1 MKKRMVSLIVALCM
15 MISLFPVSVFAD
27 EGVALCAVDNTALR
41 ISSNGK
47 PDVSSITPDP
57 NNSDV
62 YSVPGN
68 WTYNK
73 KTDTLQLLRTGYNF
87 DFKQGGLLNQN
98 APEITSKIVVSSGV
112 YLSNGVFTNAI
123 SNSGTISNSVF
134 PDTASVSGTGSFV
147 NCLFACEPASVQN
160 VYVLQTEPAAAH
172 ISASLNGILYML
184 STPDSKLYF
193 TGSPSIGLDGSFLA
207 VVITDPNGYSWRQD
221 FNKGLIIPKEPDSTL
236 SFKNGIP
243 DTANAKYKLDSGT
256 PVYFGNGWSYDP
268 LKSTGGT
275 LTLTDAKNYDLGDS
289 SIYSD
294 GVEQIDCTVSVSS
307 FAVVTSGTLS
317 YVYNYGTIS
326 GGTISSLENHGTIT
340 GGTFLSYTNHS
351 DSITGGVFNGNFNLP
366 SYAYSISMKSGSGT
380 ITAVN
385 DINSARWDPYVVV
398 TPSSSEQK
406 VTLTADVDITTL
418 NYEDIIGSVY
428 DSSYPPDGDHKTVTF
443 TMPAED
449 VTLNLIKPTVTVRN
463 NIDSTEQA
471 PVAAKPGEEVQITA
485 ESKRGYTFLNWES
498 NDIPLS
504 DKTQNPLTISSMP
517 DHDITLIANY
527 EYSKL
532 VISDKGVPTLPSGKD
547 WWYDE
552 DNNTLHLEPTT
563 RTEYDFSREPLN
575 PVGYDIKCKI
585 VGNENTILVGGTFD
599 NAVENNGEITGGTY
613 NDSVKNNGTIS
624 GGTYNDSV
632 ENNGT
637 IKDGTFNRPVEN
649 TENGVIEGG
658 TFNDTVK
665 NDGVINDGTFNG
677 EVDNSEKGTINDG
690 TFKDTV
696 KNDGTIND
704 GTFND
709 KVDNTESGTIN
720 GGTFKDTVDND
731 GKITDGTFDGGVNN
745 GENGDISGGTFN
757 GNVDNKGDVTGGD
770 FNGSVDNHPGST
782 FEPDSDV
789 NKTYTVT
796 IEGGTINGKTTVK
809 AKKGTEL
816 TAVLDTNAIPD
827 GMAFDMWSLSS
838 NALTGDPSV
847 DLKAGNMTFL
857 MPAEDVTIRAQYI
870 SSAIAEDSPGLS
882 PLGTAV
888 LITAGTAVT
897 GVALWQGYKIG
908 VELYM
913 ERELPLGTPI
923 PTNRRELVL
932 LLWNTAGKP
941 EPASAELFSDI
952 DAQDLELQKA
962 SHWAQ
967 EHQLLGVSNEYNL
980 TLFEPESAV
989 NETDVLLGWLRTKKL
1004 LRNVETS

>member
-27 EGVALCAVDNTALR
+27 EGVEMCAVDNTALR

-134 PDTASVSGTGSFV
+134 PDTSSVSGTGSFV

-172 ISASLNGILYML
+172 ISASLNGIPYWL

-193 TGSPSIGLDGSFLA
+193 TGSPSIGLNGSFSA

-221 FNKGLIIPKEPDSTL
+221 FNGELIIPKEPNSTL

-289 SIYSD
+289 SFYSD

-317 YVYNYGTIS
+317 YVCNYGTLS

-340 GGTFLSYTNHS
+340 GGTFLSYTNPS
-351 DSITGGVFNGNFNLP
+351 GSITGGVFNGNSNLP

-385 DINSARWDPYVVV
+385 DINSASWTPYVVV
-398 TPSSSEQK
+398 TSDSVEQT

-418 NYEDIIGSVY
+418 NYEDVGTIY
-428 DSSYPPDGDHKTVTF
+428 NSSYPNGDHKTVTF

-449 VTLNLIKPTVTVRN
+449 VTLNLVKPTVTVRN

-471 PVAAKPGEEVQITA
+471 PVAAKPGEEVQIMA
-485 ESKRGYTFLNWES
+485 ESKRGYTFLYWES
-498 NDIPLS
+498 DDITLS
-504 DKTQNPLTISSMP
+504 DKTQNPLTIASMP
-517 DHDITLIANY
+517 DHDITLTANY
-527 EYSKL
+527 EYSQL
-532 VISDKGVPTLPSGKD
+532 VIGADGVPTLPSSKD

-563 RTEYDFSREPLN
+563 RTEYDFSHEPLN
-575 PVGYDIKCKI
+575 PGGYDIKCKI

-599 NAVENNGEITGGTY
+599 NTVENNGEITGGTY

-637 IKDGTFNRPVEN
+637 IKDGTFNGPVEN
-649 TENGVIEGG
+649 TENGVIGGG

-677 EVDNSEKGTINDG
+677 
-690 TFKDTV
+690 
-696 KNDGTIND
+696 
-704 GTFND
+704 

-720 GGTFKDTVDND
+720 GGMFKDTVDND

-770 FNGSVDNHPGST
+770 FNGNVENHPGST

-789 NKTYTVT
+789 SKTYTVT

-816 TAVLDTNAIPD
+816 TAVLNTNDIPD

-847 DLKAGNMTFL
+847 DLKAASMTFR

-897 GVALWQGYKIG
+897 GVALWQGYKVG

-967 EHQLLGVSNEYNL
+967 EHQLLGVANEYNL
-980 TLFEPESAV
+980 TLFEPESSV
-989 NETDVLLGWLRTKKL
+989 NETDVLLGWLRTKKF

>member
-27 EGVALCAVDNTALR
+27 EGVALCAGQPELTLD
-41 ISSNGK
+41 SSGRPNG
-47 PDVSSITPDP
+47 SSG
-57 NNSDV
+57 
-62 YSVPGN
+62 YG
-68 WTYNK
+68 WTYS
-73 KTDTLQLLRTGYNF
+73 
-87 DFKQGGLLNQN
+87 GG
-98 APEITSKIVVSSGV
+98 V
-112 YLSNGVFTNAI
+112 
-123 SNSGTISNSVF
+123 
-134 PDTASVSGTGSFV
+134 
-147 NCLFACEPASVQN
+147 
-160 VYVLQTEPAAAH
+160 
-172 ISASLNGILYML
+172 
-184 STPDSKLYF
+184 
-193 TGSPSIGLDGSFLA
+193 
-207 VVITDPNGYSWRQD
+207 
-221 FNKGLIIPKEPDSTL
+221 
-236 SFKNGIP
+236 
-243 DTANAKYKLDSGT
+243 
-256 PVYFGNGWSYDP
+256 
-268 LKSTGGT
+268 
-275 LTLTDAKNYDLGDS
+275 LTLTDGRYNFYSSSTNPSSRPIPADVQIHVTGSAILEDGRFLGP
-289 SIYSD
+289 
-294 GVEQIDCTVSVSS
+294 
-307 FAVVTSGTLS
+307 VT
-317 YVYNYGTIS
+317 
-326 GGTISSLENHGTIT
+326 NHGTVAGGVFENTFTNYSNVSNASFSGAVSNQSGSIKNCVFSSTGTIASNRGTVQNCLFSSNPQNSGLSVLTLQSENGNSMDATPNGCSLIISGRELYFVGSPEIIFVFTAPASVKITEAGGTFWTQTVENGKLTPKAPSLDLVINNDPASKDEGRPITTGAKQRVENGVTTYIGNGWEYDGKTLSLTPDAPTSYDFSKAPLNPANSTIMCYVQVGSNAVLT
-340 GGTFLSYTNHS
+340 GGTFAVTVQN
-351 DSITGGVFNGNFNLP
+351 DGMIRGGIFNGNPGLSADIYHIDLNG
-366 SYAYSISMKSGSGT
+366 SGS
-380 ITAVN
+380 ITSVN
-385 DINSARWDPYVVV
+385 DSDQISWTPYVVV
-398 TPSSSEQK
+398 TSDSAEQT

-418 NYEDIIGSVY
+418 NYEDIGSVY
-428 DSSYPPDGDHKTVTF
+428 YSSYPDGDHKTVTF

-449 VTLNLIKPTVTVRN
+449 VTLNLIKPIVTVLN

-485 ESKRGYTFLNWES
+485 ESKRGYTFLYWES
-498 NDIPLS
+498 DDITLS
-504 DKTQNPLTISSMP
+504 DKTQNPLTIASMP

-527 EYSKL
+527 ECSKL
-532 VISDKGVPTLPSGKD
+532 VIGADGVPTLPSGKD
-547 WWYDE
+547 WWYDK

-563 RTEYDFSREPLN
+563 LTEYDFSREPLN

-599 NAVENNGEITGGTY
+599 NTVENNGEITGGTY

-665 NDGVINDGTFNG
+665 NDGLIKDGTFNG
-677 EVDNSEKGTINDG
+677 
-690 TFKDTV
+690 
-696 KNDGTIND
+696 
-704 GTFND
+704 
-709 KVDNTESGTIN
+709 KVENTENGTIN

-952 DAQDLELQKA
+952 DAQDLDLQKA

-967 EHQLLGVSNEYNL
+967 EHQLLGVANGYNL

-989 NETDVLLGWLRTKKL
+989 NETDVLLSWLRTKKL

>member
-27 EGVALCAVDNTALR
+27 EGVALCAGQPELTLD
-41 ISSNGK
+41 SSGRPNG
-47 PDVSSITPDP
+47 SSG
-57 NNSDV
+57 
-62 YSVPGN
+62 YG
-68 WTYNK
+68 WTYS
-73 KTDTLQLLRTGYNF
+73 
-87 DFKQGGLLNQN
+87 GG
-98 APEITSKIVVSSGV
+98 V
-112 YLSNGVFTNAI
+112 
-123 SNSGTISNSVF
+123 
-134 PDTASVSGTGSFV
+134 
-147 NCLFACEPASVQN
+147 
-160 VYVLQTEPAAAH
+160 
-172 ISASLNGILYML
+172 
-184 STPDSKLYF
+184 
-193 TGSPSIGLDGSFLA
+193 
-207 VVITDPNGYSWRQD
+207 
-221 FNKGLIIPKEPDSTL
+221 
-236 SFKNGIP
+236 
-243 DTANAKYKLDSGT
+243 
-256 PVYFGNGWSYDP
+256 
-268 LKSTGGT
+268 
-275 LTLTDAKNYDLGDS
+275 LTLTDGRYNFYSSSTNPSSRPIPADVQIHVTGSAILEDGRFLGP
-289 SIYSD
+289 
-294 GVEQIDCTVSVSS
+294 
-307 FAVVTSGTLS
+307 VT
-317 YVYNYGTIS
+317 
-326 GGTISSLENHGTIT
+326 NHGTVAGGWFENTFTNHGTVTGGYFENTFTNYSNVSNASFSGAVSNQSGSIKNCVFSSTGTIASNRGTVQNCLFSSNPQNSGLSVLTLQSENGNSMDATLNGCSLLISDRELYFVGSPEIIFVYTTPASVKITEADGTFWTQTVENGKLTPKAPSLDLVINNDPASKDEGRPITTGAKQRVENGVTTYIGNGWEYDGKTLSLTPDALTDYDFSKAPLNPANSTIMCYVQVGSNAVLT
-340 GGTFLSYTNHS
+340 GGTFAVTVQN
-351 DSITGGVFNGNFNLP
+351 DGTIRGGIFNGNPGLSADIYHIDLNG
-366 SYAYSISMKSGSGT
+366 SGS
-380 ITAVN
+380 ITSVN
-385 DINSARWDPYVVV
+385 DSDQVSWIPYVVV
-398 TPSSSEQK
+398 TSDSAEQT

-418 NYEDIIGSVY
+418 NYEDVGTIYNSA
-428 DSSYPPDGDHKTVTF
+428 YPNGDHKTVTF

-449 VTLNLIKPTVTVRN
+449 VTLNLVKPTVTVRN

-485 ESKRGYTFLNWES
+485 ESKRGYTFLYWES
-498 NDIPLS
+498 DDITLS
-504 DKTQNPLTISSMP
+504 DKTQNPLTIASMP
-517 DHDITLIANY
+517 DHDITLTANY
-527 EYSKL
+527 ECSKL
-532 VISDKGVPTLPSGKD
+532 VIGADGVPTLPSGRD

-575 PVGYDIKCKI
+575 PDGYDIKCKI

-649 TENGVIEGG
+649 TEN
-658 TFNDTVK
+658 
-665 NDGVINDGTFNG
+665 
-677 EVDNSEKGTINDG
+677 
-690 TFKDTV
+690 
-696 KNDGTIND
+696 
-704 GTFND
+704 
-709 KVDNTESGTIN
+709 GTIN

-882 PLGTAV
+882 PLGTAA
-888 LITAGTAVT
+888 LITAGAAVT
-897 GVALWQGYKIG
+897 GVAVWQGYKIG
-908 VELYM
+908 VELYL
-913 ERELPLGTPI
+913 ERELPQGTPI

-967 EHQLLGVSNEYNL
+967 EHQLLGVSNGYNL

>member
-27 EGVALCAVDNTALR
+27 EGVALCAGQPELTLD
-41 ISSNGK
+41 SSGRPNG
-47 PDVSSITPDP
+47 SSG
-57 NNSDV
+57 
-62 YSVPGN
+62 YG
-68 WTYNK
+68 WTYS
-73 KTDTLQLLRTGYNF
+73 
-87 DFKQGGLLNQN
+87 GG
-98 APEITSKIVVSSGV
+98 V
-112 YLSNGVFTNAI
+112 
-123 SNSGTISNSVF
+123 
-134 PDTASVSGTGSFV
+134 
-147 NCLFACEPASVQN
+147 
-160 VYVLQTEPAAAH
+160 
-172 ISASLNGILYML
+172 
-184 STPDSKLYF
+184 
-193 TGSPSIGLDGSFLA
+193 
-207 VVITDPNGYSWRQD
+207 
-221 FNKGLIIPKEPDSTL
+221 
-236 SFKNGIP
+236 
-243 DTANAKYKLDSGT
+243 
-256 PVYFGNGWSYDP
+256 
-268 LKSTGGT
+268 
-275 LTLTDAKNYDLGDS
+275 LTLTDGRYNFYSLSTNPSNRPIPADVQIHVTGSAILEDGRFLGP
-289 SIYSD
+289 
-294 GVEQIDCTVSVSS
+294 
-307 FAVVTSGTLS
+307 VT
-317 YVYNYGTIS
+317 
-326 GGTISSLENHGTIT
+326 NHGTVTCGIFENTFTNYSNVSNASFSGAVSNQSGSIENCVFSSKGTIASNRGTVQNCLFSSNPQNSGLSVLTLQSENGNSMTATPNGCSLFISDRELYFVGSPEITFLPPPPASVKITEADGTFWTQTVEKSMLIPKAPSLDLVINNDPASKDEGRPITTGAKQRVENGVTTYIGNGWEYDGKTLSLTPDAPTDYDFSKAPLNPASSTIMCYVQVGSNAVLT
-340 GGTFLSYTNHS
+340 GGTFAVTVQN
-351 DSITGGVFNGNFNLP
+351 DGTIRGGIFNGNPGLSADIYRIDLNG
-366 SYAYSISMKSGSGT
+366 SGS
-380 ITAVN
+380 ITSVN
-385 DINSARWDPYVVV
+385 DSDQVSWTPYVVV
-398 TPSSSEQK
+398 TSDSAEQT

-418 NYEDIIGSVY
+418 NYEDVGTIYNSA
-428 DSSYPPDGDHKTVTF
+428 YPNGDHKTVTF

-449 VTLNLIKPTVTVRN
+449 VTLNLVKPTVTVRN

-498 NDIPLS
+498 DDIPLS
-504 DKTQNPLTISSMP
+504 DKTQNPLTIASMP
-517 DHDITLIANY
+517 DHDITLTANY
-527 EYSKL
+527 EYSQL

-575 PVGYDIKCKI
+575 PDGYDIKCKI

-613 NDSVKNNGTIS
+613 NN
-624 GGTYNDSV
+624 SV

-637 IKDGTFNRPVEN
+637 IKDGTFHGPVEN

-665 NDGVINDGTFNG
+665 NDGVINDGTFNDK
-677 EVDNSEKGTINDG
+677 VDNTESGTINDG

-704 GTFND
+704 GTFNG
-709 KVDNTESGTIN
+709 KVENTENGTIN

-882 PLGTAV
+882 PLGTAA
-888 LITAGTAVT
+888 LITAGAAVT
-897 GVALWQGYKIG
+897 GVAVWQGYKIG
-908 VELYM
+908 VELYL
-913 ERELPLGTPI
+913 ERELPQGTPI

-952 DAQDLELQKA
+952 DAQDLDLQKA

-967 EHQLLGVSNEYNL
+967 EHQLLGVANEYNP
-980 TLFEPESAV
+980 TLFDPESAV

>member
-27 EGVALCAVDNTALR
+27 EGVALCAGQPELTLD
-41 ISSNGK
+41 SSGR
-47 PDVSSITPDP
+47 PTGSS
-57 NNSDV
+57 
-62 YSVPGN
+62 GHG
-68 WTYNK
+68 WTYS
-73 KTDTLQLLRTGYNF
+73 
-87 DFKQGGLLNQN
+87 GG
-98 APEITSKIVVSSGV
+98 V
-112 YLSNGVFTNAI
+112 
-123 SNSGTISNSVF
+123 
-134 PDTASVSGTGSFV
+134 
-147 NCLFACEPASVQN
+147 
-160 VYVLQTEPAAAH
+160 
-172 ISASLNGILYML
+172 
-184 STPDSKLYF
+184 
-193 TGSPSIGLDGSFLA
+193 
-207 VVITDPNGYSWRQD
+207 
-221 FNKGLIIPKEPDSTL
+221 
-236 SFKNGIP
+236 
-243 DTANAKYKLDSGT
+243 
-256 PVYFGNGWSYDP
+256 
-268 LKSTGGT
+268 
-275 LTLTDAKNYDLGDS
+275 LTLTDGRYDFCSSSTNPSSRPIPADVQIHVTGSAVLEDGRFLGP
-289 SIYSD
+289 
-294 GVEQIDCTVSVSS
+294 
-307 FAVVTSGTLS
+307 VT
-317 YVYNYGTIS
+317 
-326 GGTISSLENHGTIT
+326 NHGTVAGGLFKNTFTNYANTFNASFSGAVSNQSGSIENCVFSSRGTIASNRGTIQNCLFSSNPQGSGLSVLTLQSENGNSMTATTGGGSLFISDRELYFVGSPEISFSFTVPASVKITEADGTFWTQTVENSKLIPKAPSLDLVINNDPASKDEGRPITTGAKQRVENGVTTYIGNGWEYDGKTLSLTPDAPTYYDFSKAPLNPANSTIMCYVQVGSNAVLT
-340 GGTFLSYTNHS
+340 GGTFAVTVQN
-351 DSITGGVFNGNFNLP
+351 DGTICGGIFNGNPGLSADIYHIDLNG
-366 SYAYSISMKSGSGT
+366 SGS
-380 ITAVN
+380 ITSVN
-385 DINSARWDPYVVV
+385 DSDQVSWTPYVVV

-418 NYEDIIGSVY
+418 NYEDIGSVY
-428 DSSYPPDGDHKTVTF
+428 YDSFYPDGDHKTVTF

-449 VTLNLIKPTVTVRN
+449 VTLNLVKPTVTVRN

-485 ESKRGYTFLNWES
+485 ESKSGYTFLYWES
-498 NDIPLS
+498 NDITLS
-504 DKTQNPLTISSMP
+504 DKTQNPLTIASMP
-517 DHDITLIANY
+517 DHDITLTANY

-532 VISDKGVPTLPSGKD
+532 VISDKGVPTRPSGKD
-547 WWYDE
+547 WRYDE

-575 PVGYDIKCKI
+575 PGGYDIKCKI

-599 NAVENNGEITGGTY
+599 NTVENNGEITGGTY

-632 ENNGT
+632 ENN
-637 IKDGTFNRPVEN
+637 
-649 TENGVIEGG
+649 
-658 TFNDTVK
+658 
-665 NDGVINDGTFNG
+665 
-677 EVDNSEKGTINDG
+677 GTINDG

-882 PLGTAV
+882 PLGTAA
-888 LITAGTAVT
+888 LITAGAAVT
-897 GVALWQGYKIG
+897 GVAVWQGYKIG
-908 VELYM
+908 VELYL
-913 ERELPLGTPI
+913 ERELPQGTPI

-952 DAQDLELQKA
+952 DAQDLDLQKA

-967 EHQLLGVSNEYNL
+967 EHQLLGVANGYNL

>member
-27 EGVALCAVDNTALR
+27 EGVALCAGQPELTLD
-41 ISSNGK
+41 SSGYPNG
-47 PDVSSITPDP
+47 SS
-57 NNSDV
+57 
-62 YSVPGN
+62 GHG
-68 WTYNK
+68 WTYS
-73 KTDTLQLLRTGYNF
+73 
-87 DFKQGGLLNQN
+87 GG
-98 APEITSKIVVSSGV
+98 V
-112 YLSNGVFTNAI
+112 
-123 SNSGTISNSVF
+123 
-134 PDTASVSGTGSFV
+134 
-147 NCLFACEPASVQN
+147 
-160 VYVLQTEPAAAH
+160 
-172 ISASLNGILYML
+172 
-184 STPDSKLYF
+184 
-193 TGSPSIGLDGSFLA
+193 
-207 VVITDPNGYSWRQD
+207 
-221 FNKGLIIPKEPDSTL
+221 
-236 SFKNGIP
+236 
-243 DTANAKYKLDSGT
+243 
-256 PVYFGNGWSYDP
+256 
-268 LKSTGGT
+268 
-275 LTLTDAKNYDLGDS
+275 LTLTDGRYDFYSSSTNPSSRPIPADVQIHVTGSAILEDGRFLGP
-289 SIYSD
+289 
-294 GVEQIDCTVSVSS
+294 
-307 FAVVTSGTLS
+307 VT
-317 YVYNYGTIS
+317 
-326 GGTISSLENHGTIT
+326 NHGTVAGGVFENTFTNYSNVSNASFSGAVSNQSGSIKNCVFSSTGAIASNRGTVQNCLFSSDPQGSGLSVLTLQSENGNSMDATPNGCSLIISGRELYFVGSPEIIFVFTTPASVKITEADGTFWTQTVENGKLTPKAPSLDLVINNDPASKDEGRPITTGAKQRVENGVTTYIGNGWEYDGKTLSLTPDALTYYDFSKAPLNPANSTIMCYVQVGSNAVLT
-340 GGTFLSYTNHS
+340 GGTFAVTVQN
-351 DSITGGVFNGNFNLP
+351 DGTIRGGIFNGNPGLSADIYHIDLNG
-366 SYAYSISMKSGSGT
+366 SGS
-380 ITAVN
+380 IVSVN
-385 DINSARWDPYVVV
+385 DSDQVSWTPYVVV
-398 TPSSSEQK
+398 TSDSVEQT

-418 NYEDIIGSVY
+418 NYEDVGTIY
-428 DSSYPPDGDHKTVTF
+428 NSSYPNGDHKTVTF

-449 VTLNLIKPTVTVRN
+449 VTLNLVKPTVTVRN

-471 PVAAKPGEEVQITA
+471 PVAAKPGAEVQITA
-485 ESKRGYTFLNWES
+485 ESKRGYTFLYWES
-498 NDIPLS
+498 DDITLS
-504 DKTQNPLTISSMP
+504 DKTQNPLTIASMP
-517 DHDITLIANY
+517 DHDITLTANY
-527 EYSKL
+527 EYSQL
-532 VISDKGVPTLPSGKD
+532 VIGADGVPTLPSGND

-575 PVGYDIKCKI
+575 PGGYDIKCKI

-599 NAVENNGEITGGTY
+599 NTVENNGEIT
-613 NDSVKNNGTIS
+613 

-637 IKDGTFNRPVEN
+637 IKDGTFNGPVEN
-649 TENGVIEGG
+649 TENGVIGGG

-665 NDGVINDGTFNG
+665 NDGV
-677 EVDNSEKGTINDG
+677 
-690 TFKDTV
+690 
-696 KNDGTIND
+696 IND

-720 GGTFKDTVDND
+720 GGMFKDTVDND

-770 FNGSVDNHPGST
+770 FNGSVENHPGST

-816 TAVLDTNAIPD
+816 TAVLNTNDIPD

-847 DLKAGNMTFL
+847 DLKAGNMTFR

-897 GVALWQGYKIG
+897 GVALWQGYKVG

-967 EHQLLGVSNEYNL
+967 EHQLLGVANEYNL

-989 NETDVLLGWLRTKKL
+989 NETDVLLGWLRTKKF

>member
-1 MKKRMVSLIVALCM
+1 MKKRIVSLIVALCM

-27 EGVALCAVDNTALR
+27 EGVALCAGQPELTLD
-41 ISSNGK
+41 SSGRPNG
-47 PDVSSITPDP
+47 SSG
-57 NNSDV
+57 
-62 YSVPGN
+62 YG
-68 WTYNK
+68 WTYS
-73 KTDTLQLLRTGYNF
+73 
-87 DFKQGGLLNQN
+87 GG
-98 APEITSKIVVSSGV
+98 V
-112 YLSNGVFTNAI
+112 
-123 SNSGTISNSVF
+123 
-134 PDTASVSGTGSFV
+134 
-147 NCLFACEPASVQN
+147 
-160 VYVLQTEPAAAH
+160 
-172 ISASLNGILYML
+172 
-184 STPDSKLYF
+184 
-193 TGSPSIGLDGSFLA
+193 
-207 VVITDPNGYSWRQD
+207 
-221 FNKGLIIPKEPDSTL
+221 
-236 SFKNGIP
+236 
-243 DTANAKYKLDSGT
+243 
-256 PVYFGNGWSYDP
+256 
-268 LKSTGGT
+268 
-275 LTLTDAKNYDLGDS
+275 LTLTDGRYDFCSSSTNPSSRPIPADVQIHVTGSAVLEDGRFLGP
-289 SIYSD
+289 
-294 GVEQIDCTVSVSS
+294 
-307 FAVVTSGTLS
+307 VT
-317 YVYNYGTIS
+317 
-326 GGTISSLENHGTIT
+326 NHGTVAGGLFKNTFTNYANTFNASFSGAVSNQSGSIENCVFSSRGTIASNRGTVQNCLFSSNPQNSGLSVLTLQSENGNSMDATLNGCSLIISGCEMYFVGSPEISFSFTVPASVKITEADGTFWTQTVEKGKLIPKAPSLDLVINNDPASKDEGRPITTGAKQRVENGVTTYIGNGWEYDGKTLSLTPDAPTDYDFSKAPLNPANSTIMCYVQVGSNAVLT
-340 GGTFLSYTNHS
+340 GGTFAVTVQN
-351 DSITGGVFNGNFNLP
+351 DGTICGGIFNGNPGLSADIYHIDLNG
-366 SYAYSISMKSGSGT
+366 SGS
-380 ITAVN
+380 ITSVN
-385 DINSARWDPYVVV
+385 DSDQVSWTPYVVV
-398 TPSSSEQK
+398 TPGSSEQK
-406 VTLTADVDITTL
+406 VTLTSDADITTL
-418 NYEDIIGSVY
+418 NYEDVGSVY
-428 DSSYPPDGDHKTVTF
+428 DSSYPDGDHKTVTF

-449 VTLNLIKPTVTVRN
+449 VTLNLVKPTVTVRN

-485 ESKRGYTFLNWES
+485 ESKSGYTFLYWES
-498 NDIPLS
+498 NDITLS
-504 DKTQNPLTISSMP
+504 DKTQNPLTIAFMP
-517 DHDITLIANY
+517 DHDITLTANY

-563 RTEYDFSREPLN
+563 LTAYDFSREPLN
-575 PVGYDIKCKI
+575 PGGYDIKCKI

-599 NAVENNGEITGGTY
+599 NTVENNGEITGGTY

-637 IKDGTFNRPVEN
+637 INN
-649 TENGVIEGG
+649 
-658 TFNDTVK
+658 
-665 NDGVINDGTFNG
+665 
-677 EVDNSEKGTINDG
+677 G

-704 GTFND
+704 GTFNG
-709 KVDNTESGTIN
+709 KVENTENGTIN

-757 GNVDNKGDVTGGD
+757 GNVDNKGNITGGD

-882 PLGTAV
+882 PLGTAA
-888 LITAGTAVT
+888 LITAGAAVT
-897 GVALWQGYKIG
+897 GVAVWQGYKIG
-908 VELYM
+908 VELYL
-913 ERELPLGTPI
+913 ERELPQGTPI

-967 EHQLLGVSNEYNL
+967 EHQLLGVANGYNL

>member
-27 EGVALCAVDNTALR
+27 EGVALCAGQPELTLD
-41 ISSNGK
+41 SSGRPNG
-47 PDVSSITPDP
+47 SSG
-57 NNSDV
+57 
-62 YSVPGN
+62 YG
-68 WTYNK
+68 WTYS
-73 KTDTLQLLRTGYNF
+73 
-87 DFKQGGLLNQN
+87 GG
-98 APEITSKIVVSSGV
+98 V
-112 YLSNGVFTNAI
+112 
-123 SNSGTISNSVF
+123 
-134 PDTASVSGTGSFV
+134 
-147 NCLFACEPASVQN
+147 
-160 VYVLQTEPAAAH
+160 
-172 ISASLNGILYML
+172 
-184 STPDSKLYF
+184 
-193 TGSPSIGLDGSFLA
+193 
-207 VVITDPNGYSWRQD
+207 
-221 FNKGLIIPKEPDSTL
+221 
-236 SFKNGIP
+236 
-243 DTANAKYKLDSGT
+243 
-256 PVYFGNGWSYDP
+256 
-268 LKSTGGT
+268 
-275 LTLTDAKNYDLGDS
+275 LTLTDGRYNFYSSSTNPSSRPIPADVQIHVTGSAILEDGRFLGP
-289 SIYSD
+289 
-294 GVEQIDCTVSVSS
+294 
-307 FAVVTSGTLS
+307 VT
-317 YVYNYGTIS
+317 
-326 GGTISSLENHGTIT
+326 NHGTVTGGYFENPFTNYSNVSNASFSGAVSNQSGSIKNCVFSSTGTIASNRGTVQNCLFSSNPQNSGLSVLTLQSENGNSMDATLNGCSLLISDRELYFVGSPEIIFVYTTPASVKITEADGTFWTQTVENGKLTPKAPSLDLVINNDPASKDEGRPITTGAKQRVENGVTTYIGNGWEYDGKTLSLTPDAPTSYDFSKAPLNPANSTIMCYVQVGSNAVLT
-340 GGTFLSYTNHS
+340 GGTFAVTVQN
-351 DSITGGVFNGNFNLP
+351 DGTIRGGIFNGNPGLSADIYHIDLNG
-366 SYAYSISMKSGSGT
+366 SGS
-380 ITAVN
+380 ITSVN
-385 DINSARWDPYVVV
+385 DSDQVSWTPYVVV
-398 TPSSSEQK
+398 TSDSVEQT

-418 NYEDIIGSVY
+418 NYEDVGTIYNSA
-428 DSSYPPDGDHKTVTF
+428 YPNGDHKTVTF

-449 VTLNLIKPTVTVRN
+449 VTLNLVKPTVTVRN

-485 ESKRGYTFLNWES
+485 ESKRGYTFLYWES
-498 NDIPLS
+498 DDITLS
-504 DKTQNPLTISSMP
+504 DKTQNPLTITSMP
-517 DHDITLIANY
+517 DHDITLTANY
-527 EYSKL
+527 ECSKL

-575 PVGYDIKCKI
+575 PGGYDIKCKI

-599 NAVENNGEITGGTY
+599 NTVENNGEITGGTY

-624 GGTYNDSV
+624 GGIYNNSV

-665 NDGVINDGTFNG
+665 NDGLIKDGTFNG
-677 EVDNSEKGTINDG
+677 EVDNSEKGTIDGG

-704 GTFND
+704 GTFNG
-709 KVDNTESGTIN
+709 KVENTENGTIN

-913 ERELPLGTPI
+913 ERELPQGTPI
-923 PTNRRELVL
+923 PTNRRELAL

-952 DAQDLELQKA
+952 DAQDLDLQKA

-967 EHQLLGVSNEYNL
+967 EHQLLGVANEYNL

>member
-27 EGVALCAVDNTALR
+27 EGVALCAGQPELTLD
-41 ISSNGK
+41 SSGRPNG
-47 PDVSSITPDP
+47 SSG
-57 NNSDV
+57 
-62 YSVPGN
+62 YG
-68 WTYNK
+68 WTYS
-73 KTDTLQLLRTGYNF
+73 
-87 DFKQGGLLNQN
+87 GG
-98 APEITSKIVVSSGV
+98 V
-112 YLSNGVFTNAI
+112 
-123 SNSGTISNSVF
+123 
-134 PDTASVSGTGSFV
+134 
-147 NCLFACEPASVQN
+147 
-160 VYVLQTEPAAAH
+160 
-172 ISASLNGILYML
+172 
-184 STPDSKLYF
+184 
-193 TGSPSIGLDGSFLA
+193 
-207 VVITDPNGYSWRQD
+207 
-221 FNKGLIIPKEPDSTL
+221 
-236 SFKNGIP
+236 
-243 DTANAKYKLDSGT
+243 
-256 PVYFGNGWSYDP
+256 
-268 LKSTGGT
+268 
-275 LTLTDAKNYDLGDS
+275 LTLTDGRYNFYSSSTNPSSRPIPADVQIHVTGSAILEDGRFLGP
-289 SIYSD
+289 
-294 GVEQIDCTVSVSS
+294 
-307 FAVVTSGTLS
+307 VT
-317 YVYNYGTIS
+317 
-326 GGTISSLENHGTIT
+326 NHGTVAGGVFENTFTNYSNVSNASFSGAVSNQSGSIKNCVFSSTGTIASNRGTVQNCLFSSNPQNSGLSVLTLQSENGNSMDATPNGCSLIISGRELYFVGSPEIIFVFTAPASVKITEAGGTFWTQTVENGKLIPKAPSLDLVINNDPASKDEGRPITTGAKQRVENGVTTYIGNGWEYDGKTLSLTPDALTYYDFSKAPLNPANSTIMCYVQVGSNAVLT
-340 GGTFLSYTNHS
+340 GGTFAVTVQN
-351 DSITGGVFNGNFNLP
+351 DGTIRGGIFNGNPGLSADIYPIHMNG
-366 SYAYSISMKSGSGT
+366 SGS
-380 ITAVN
+380 ITSVN
-385 DINSARWDPYVVV
+385 DSDQVSWTPYVVV
-398 TPSSSEQK
+398 TSDSAEQT

-418 NYEDIIGSVY
+418 NYEDIGSVY
-428 DSSYPPDGDHKTVTF
+428 NSSYPNGDHKTVTF

-498 NDIPLS
+498 NDITLS
-504 DKTQNPLTISSMP
+504 DKTQNPLTIASMP
-517 DHDITLIANY
+517 DHDITLTANY

-547 WWYDE
+547 WRYDE
-552 DNNTLHLEPTT
+552 DNNTLYLEPTT

-575 PVGYDIKCKI
+575 PDGYDIKCKI
-585 VGNENTILVGGTFD
+585 VGNKNTILVGGTFD
-599 NAVENNGEITGGTY
+599 NTVENNGEITGGTY

-637 IKDGTFNRPVEN
+637 IKDGTFHGPIKN

-665 NDGVINDGTFNG
+665 NDGVINYGTFNG
-677 EVDNSEKGTINDG
+677 KVENTENGTI
-690 TFKDTV
+690 T
-696 KNDGTIND
+696 
-704 GTFND
+704 
-709 KVDNTESGTIN
+709 

-731 GKITDGTFDGGVNN
+731 GKITDGTFDGSVNN

-882 PLGTAV
+882 PLGTAA
-888 LITAGTAVT
+888 LITAGAAVT
-897 GVALWQGYKIG
+897 GVAVWQGYKIG
-908 VELYM
+908 VELYL
-913 ERELPLGTPI
+913 ERELPQGTPI

-952 DAQDLELQKA
+952 DAQDLDLQKA

-967 EHQLLGVSNEYNL
+967 EHQLLGVANEYNL

>member
-27 EGVALCAVDNTALR
+27 EGVALCAGQPELTLD
-41 ISSNGK
+41 SSGRPNG
-47 PDVSSITPDP
+47 SSG
-57 NNSDV
+57 
-62 YSVPGN
+62 YG
-68 WTYNK
+68 WTYS
-73 KTDTLQLLRTGYNF
+73 
-87 DFKQGGLLNQN
+87 GG
-98 APEITSKIVVSSGV
+98 V
-112 YLSNGVFTNAI
+112 
-123 SNSGTISNSVF
+123 
-134 PDTASVSGTGSFV
+134 
-147 NCLFACEPASVQN
+147 
-160 VYVLQTEPAAAH
+160 
-172 ISASLNGILYML
+172 
-184 STPDSKLYF
+184 
-193 TGSPSIGLDGSFLA
+193 
-207 VVITDPNGYSWRQD
+207 
-221 FNKGLIIPKEPDSTL
+221 
-236 SFKNGIP
+236 
-243 DTANAKYKLDSGT
+243 
-256 PVYFGNGWSYDP
+256 
-268 LKSTGGT
+268 
-275 LTLTDAKNYDLGDS
+275 LTLTDGRYNFYSSSTNPSSRPIPADVQIHVTGSAILEDGRFLGP
-289 SIYSD
+289 
-294 GVEQIDCTVSVSS
+294 
-307 FAVVTSGTLS
+307 VT
-317 YVYNYGTIS
+317 
-326 GGTISSLENHGTIT
+326 NHGTVAGGVFENTFTNYSNVSNASFSGAVSNQSGSIKNCVFSSTGTIASNRGTVQNCLFSSNPQNSGLSVLTLQSENGNSMDATPNGCSLIISGRELYFVGSPEIIFVFTAPASVKITEAGGTFWTQTVENGKLTPKAPSLDLVINNDPASKDEGRPITTGAKQRVENGVTTYIGNGWEYDGKTLSLTPDALTYYDFSKAPLNPANSTIMCYVQVGSNAVLT
-340 GGTFLSYTNHS
+340 GGTFAVTVQN
-351 DSITGGVFNGNFNLP
+351 DGTIRGGIFNGNPGLSADIYHIDLNG
-366 SYAYSISMKSGSGT
+366 SGS
-380 ITAVN
+380 ITSVN
-385 DINSARWDPYVVV
+385 DSDQVSWTPYVVV
-398 TPSSSEQK
+398 TSDSAEQT

-418 NYEDIIGSVY
+418 NYEDIGDIGSVY
-428 DSSYPPDGDHKTVTF
+428 HSSYPDVDHKTVTF

-449 VTLNLIKPTVTVRN
+449 VTLNLVKPTVTVRN
-463 NIDSTEQA
+463 NIDSTEQT

-485 ESKRGYTFLNWES
+485 ESKSGYTFLYWES
-498 NDIPLS
+498 NDITLS
-504 DKTQNPLTISSMP
+504 DKTQNPLTITSMP
-517 DHDITLIANY
+517 DHDITLTANY

-532 VISDKGVPTLPSGKD
+532 VISDKGVPTRLSGKD
-547 WWYDE
+547 WRYDE

-563 RTEYDFSREPLN
+563 LTAYDFSREPLN
-575 PVGYDIKCKI
+575 PGGYDIKCKI

-599 NAVENNGEITGGTY
+599 NTVENNGEITGGTY
-613 NDSVKNNGTIS
+613 NN
-624 GGTYNDSV
+624 SV
-632 ENNGT
+632 ENN
-637 IKDGTFNRPVEN
+637 
-649 TENGVIEGG
+649 
-658 TFNDTVK
+658 
-665 NDGVINDGTFNG
+665 
-677 EVDNSEKGTINDG
+677 GTINDG

-882 PLGTAV
+882 PLGTAA
-888 LITAGTAVT
+888 LITAGAAVT
-897 GVALWQGYKIG
+897 GVAVWQGYKIG
-908 VELYM
+908 VELYL
-913 ERELPLGTPI
+913 ERELPQGTPI

-952 DAQDLELQKA
+952 DAQDLDLQKA

-967 EHQLLGVSNEYNL
+967 EHQLLGVANGYNL
-980 TLFEPESAV
+980 TLFEPESAA

>member
-27 EGVALCAVDNTALR
+27 EGVALCAGQPELTLD
-41 ISSNGK
+41 SSGR
-47 PDVSSITPDP
+47 PTGSS
-57 NNSDV
+57 
-62 YSVPGN
+62 GHG
-68 WTYNK
+68 WTYS
-73 KTDTLQLLRTGYNF
+73 
-87 DFKQGGLLNQN
+87 GG
-98 APEITSKIVVSSGV
+98 V
-112 YLSNGVFTNAI
+112 
-123 SNSGTISNSVF
+123 
-134 PDTASVSGTGSFV
+134 
-147 NCLFACEPASVQN
+147 
-160 VYVLQTEPAAAH
+160 
-172 ISASLNGILYML
+172 
-184 STPDSKLYF
+184 
-193 TGSPSIGLDGSFLA
+193 
-207 VVITDPNGYSWRQD
+207 
-221 FNKGLIIPKEPDSTL
+221 
-236 SFKNGIP
+236 
-243 DTANAKYKLDSGT
+243 
-256 PVYFGNGWSYDP
+256 
-268 LKSTGGT
+268 
-275 LTLTDAKNYDLGDS
+275 LTLTDGRYDFCSSSTNPSSRPIPADVQIHVTGSAVLEDGRFLGP
-289 SIYSD
+289 
-294 GVEQIDCTVSVSS
+294 
-307 FAVVTSGTLS
+307 VT
-317 YVYNYGTIS
+317 
-326 GGTISSLENHGTIT
+326 NHGTVAGGLFKNTFTNYANTFNASFSDAVSNQSGSIENCVFSSRGTIASNRGTIQNCLFSSNPQGSGLSVLTLQSENGNSMTATTGGGSLFISDRELYFVGSPEISFSFTVPASVKITEADGTFWTQTVENSKLIPKAPSLDLVINNDPASKDEGRPITTGAKQRVENGVTTYIGNGWEYDGKTLSLTPDAPTYYDFSKAPLNPANSTIMCYVQVGSNAVLT
-340 GGTFLSYTNHS
+340 GGTFAVTVQN
-351 DSITGGVFNGNFNLP
+351 DGTIRGGIFNGNPGLSADIYHIDLNG
-366 SYAYSISMKSGSGT
+366 SGS
-380 ITAVN
+380 ITSVN
-385 DINSARWDPYVVV
+385 DSDQVSWTPYVVV
-398 TPSSSEQK
+398 TPGSSEQK
-406 VTLTADVDITTL
+406 VTLTSDADITTL
-418 NYEDIIGSVY
+418 NYEDVGSVY
-428 DSSYPPDGDHKTVTF
+428 DSSYPDGDHKTVTF

-485 ESKRGYTFLNWES
+485 ESKSGYTFLYWES
-498 NDIPLS
+498 NDITLS
-504 DKTQNPLTISSMP
+504 DKTQNPLTIASMP
-517 DHDITLIANY
+517 DHDITLTANY

-547 WWYDE
+547 WRYDE

-563 RTEYDFSREPLN
+563 LTAYDFSREPLN
-575 PVGYDIKCKI
+575 PGGYDIKCKI

-599 NAVENNGEITGGTY
+599 NTVENNGEITGGTY
-613 NDSVKNNGTIS
+613 NN
-624 GGTYNDSV
+624 SV

-637 IKDGTFNRPVEN
+637 IKDGTFNGPVEN
-649 TENGVIEGG
+649 TENGVIEGRT

-690 TFKDTV
+690 TFKSTV

-704 GTFND
+704 GTFNG
-709 KVDNTESGTIN
+709 KVENTENGTIN

-757 GNVDNKGDVTGGD
+757 GSVDNKGDVTGGD

-913 ERELPLGTPI
+913 ERELPQGTPI

-952 DAQDLELQKA
+952 DAQDLDLQKA

-967 EHQLLGVSNEYNL
+967 EHQLLGVANGYNL

>member
-27 EGVALCAVDNTALR
+27 EGVALCAGQPELTLD
-41 ISSNGK
+41 SSGRPNG
-47 PDVSSITPDP
+47 SSG
-57 NNSDV
+57 
-62 YSVPGN
+62 YG
-68 WTYNK
+68 WTYS
-73 KTDTLQLLRTGYNF
+73 
-87 DFKQGGLLNQN
+87 GG
-98 APEITSKIVVSSGV
+98 V
-112 YLSNGVFTNAI
+112 
-123 SNSGTISNSVF
+123 
-134 PDTASVSGTGSFV
+134 
-147 NCLFACEPASVQN
+147 
-160 VYVLQTEPAAAH
+160 
-172 ISASLNGILYML
+172 
-184 STPDSKLYF
+184 
-193 TGSPSIGLDGSFLA
+193 
-207 VVITDPNGYSWRQD
+207 
-221 FNKGLIIPKEPDSTL
+221 
-236 SFKNGIP
+236 
-243 DTANAKYKLDSGT
+243 
-256 PVYFGNGWSYDP
+256 
-268 LKSTGGT
+268 
-275 LTLTDAKNYDLGDS
+275 LTLTDGRYNFYSLSTNPSNRPIPADVQIHVTGSAILEDGRFLGP
-289 SIYSD
+289 
-294 GVEQIDCTVSVSS
+294 
-307 FAVVTSGTLS
+307 VT
-317 YVYNYGTIS
+317 
-326 GGTISSLENHGTIT
+326 NHGTVTCGIFENTFTNYSNVSNASFSGAVSNQSGSIENCVFSSTGTIASNRGTVQNCLFSSNSQNSGLSVLTLQSENGSSMDATLNDCSLSISGRELYFVGSPEIFFAFTVPASVKITEADGTFWTQTVENGKLTPKAPSLDLVINNDPASKDEGRPITTGAKQRVENGVTTYIGNGWEYDGKTLSLTPDALTYYDFSKAPLNPANSTIMCYVQVGSNAVLT
-340 GGTFLSYTNHS
+340 GGTFAVTVQN
-351 DSITGGVFNGNFNLP
+351 DGTIRGGIFNGNPGLSADIYPIHMNG
-366 SYAYSISMKSGSGT
+366 SGS
-380 ITAVN
+380 ITSVN
-385 DINSARWDPYVVV
+385 DSDQVSWTPYVVV
-398 TPSSSEQK
+398 TSDSAEQT

-418 NYEDIIGSVY
+418 NYEDIGSVY
-428 DSSYPPDGDHKTVTF
+428 YDSFYPDGDHKTVTF

-449 VTLNLIKPTVTVRN
+449 VTLNLVKPTVTVRN

-485 ESKRGYTFLNWES
+485 KSKRGYTFLYWES
-498 NDIPLS
+498 NDITLS
-504 DKTQNPLTISSMP
+504 DKTQNPLTIASMP
-517 DHDITLIANY
+517 DHDITLTANY

-563 RTEYDFSREPLN
+563 LTAYDFSREPLN
-575 PVGYDIKCKI
+575 PGGYDIKCKI

-599 NAVENNGEITGGTY
+599 NTVENNGEIT
-613 NDSVKNNGTIS
+613 

-637 IKDGTFNRPVEN
+637 IKDGTFHGPVEN

-665 NDGVINDGTFNG
+665 NDGLIKDGTFNG

-704 GTFND
+704 GTFNG
-709 KVDNTESGTIN
+709 KVENTENGTIN

-731 GKITDGTFDGGVNN
+731 GKITDGTFGGGVNN

-882 PLGTAV
+882 PLGTAA
-888 LITAGTAVT
+888 LITAGAAVT
-897 GVALWQGYKIG
+897 GVAVWQGYKIG
-908 VELYM
+908 VELYL

-952 DAQDLELQKA
+952 DAQDLDLQKA

>member
-27 EGVALCAVDNTALR
+27 EGVALCAGQPELTLD
-41 ISSNGK
+41 SSGR
-47 PDVSSITPDP
+47 PTGSS
-57 NNSDV
+57 
-62 YSVPGN
+62 GHG
-68 WTYNK
+68 WTYS
-73 KTDTLQLLRTGYNF
+73 
-87 DFKQGGLLNQN
+87 GG
-98 APEITSKIVVSSGV
+98 V
-112 YLSNGVFTNAI
+112 
-123 SNSGTISNSVF
+123 
-134 PDTASVSGTGSFV
+134 
-147 NCLFACEPASVQN
+147 
-160 VYVLQTEPAAAH
+160 
-172 ISASLNGILYML
+172 
-184 STPDSKLYF
+184 
-193 TGSPSIGLDGSFLA
+193 
-207 VVITDPNGYSWRQD
+207 
-221 FNKGLIIPKEPDSTL
+221 
-236 SFKNGIP
+236 
-243 DTANAKYKLDSGT
+243 
-256 PVYFGNGWSYDP
+256 
-268 LKSTGGT
+268 
-275 LTLTDAKNYDLGDS
+275 LTLTDGRYDFCSSSTNPSSRPIPADVQIHVTGSAVLEDGRFLGP
-289 SIYSD
+289 
-294 GVEQIDCTVSVSS
+294 
-307 FAVVTSGTLS
+307 VT
-317 YVYNYGTIS
+317 
-326 GGTISSLENHGTIT
+326 NHGTVAGGLFKNTFTNYANTFNASFSGAVSNQSGSIENCVFSSRGTIASNRGTIQNCLFSSNPQGSGLSVLTLQSENGNSMTATTGGGSLFISDRELYFVGSPEISFSFTVPASVKITEADGTFWTQTVENSKLIPKAPSLDLVINNDPASKDEGRPITTGAKQRVENGVTTYIGNGWEYDGKTLSLTPDAPTYYDFSKAPLNPANSTIMCYVQVGSNAVLT
-340 GGTFLSYTNHS
+340 GGTFAVTVQN
-351 DSITGGVFNGNFNLP
+351 DGTIRGGIFNGNPGLSADIYHIDLNG
-366 SYAYSISMKSGSGT
+366 SGS
-380 ITAVN
+380 ITSVN
-385 DINSARWDPYVVV
+385 DSDQVSWTPYVVV
-398 TPSSSEQK
+398 TPGSSEQK
-406 VTLTADVDITTL
+406 VTLTSDADITTL
-418 NYEDIIGSVY
+418 NYEDVGSVY
-428 DSSYPPDGDHKTVTF
+428 DSSYPDGDHKTVTF

-449 VTLNLIKPTVTVRN
+449 VTLNLVKPTVTVRN

-485 ESKRGYTFLNWES
+485 ESKSGYTFLYWES
-498 NDIPLS
+498 NDITLS
-504 DKTQNPLTISSMP
+504 DKTQNPLTIASMP
-517 DHDITLIANY
+517 DHDITLTANY

-547 WWYDE
+547 WWYDG

-575 PVGYDIKCKI
+575 PGGYDIKCKI

-599 NAVENNGEITGGTY
+599 NTVENNGEIT
-613 NDSVKNNGTIS
+613 

-637 IKDGTFNRPVEN
+637 IKDGTFHGPVEN

-658 TFNDTVK
+658 TFNNTVK
-665 NDGVINDGTFNG
+665 NDGLIKDGTFNG

-704 GTFND
+704 GTFNG
-709 KVDNTESGTIN
+709 KVENAENGTIN

-882 PLGTAV
+882 PLGTAA
-888 LITAGTAVT
+888 LITAGAAVT
-897 GVALWQGYKIG
+897 GVAVWQGYKIG
-908 VELYM
+908 VELYL
-913 ERELPLGTPI
+913 ERELPQGTPI

-952 DAQDLELQKA
+952 DAQDLDLQKA

-967 EHQLLGVSNEYNL
+967 EHQLLGVANGYNL

>member
-27 EGVALCAVDNTALR
+27 EGVALCAGQPELTLDSSGRPNGSSGYGWTYSGGVLTLTDGRYNFYSSSTNPSSRPIPADVQIHVTGSAILEDGRFLGPVTNHGTVTRGIFDNT
-41 ISSNGK
+41 
-47 PDVSSITPDP
+47 
-57 NNSDV
+57 
-62 YSVPGN
+62 
-68 WTYNK
+68 
-73 KTDTLQLLRTGYNF
+73 
-87 DFKQGGLLNQN
+87 
-98 APEITSKIVVSSGV
+98 
-112 YLSNGVFTNAI
+112 FTNY
-123 SNSGTISNSVF
+123 SNVSNASFFGAVSNQSGSIENCVFSSTGTIASNR
-134 PDTASVSGTGSFV
+134 GTV
-147 NCLFACEPASVQN
+147 QNCLFASNPKGSGLSVLTLQSEDGNSMEATPNGCSLFISDRELYFVGSPEITFWFPPPASVKITEADGTFWT
-160 VYVLQTEPAAAH
+160 QTVE
-172 ISASLNGILYML
+172 NGML
-184 STPDSKLYF
+184 
-193 TGSPSIGLDGSFLA
+193 
-207 VVITDPNGYSWRQD
+207 
-221 FNKGLIIPKEPDSTL
+221 IPKAPSLDLVINNDPASKDEGRPITTGA
-236 SFKNGIP
+236 KQRVENGVTTYI
-243 DTANAKYKLDSGT
+243 
-256 PVYFGNGWSYDP
+256 GNGWEYD
-268 LKSTGGT
+268 G
-275 LTLTDAKNYDLGDS
+275 
-289 SIYSD
+289 
-294 GVEQIDCTVSVSS
+294 Q
-307 FAVVTSGTLS
+307 TLS
-317 YVYNYGTIS
+317 LTPDALTYYDFSKAPLNPANSTIMCYVQVGSNAV
-326 GGTISSLENHGTIT
+326 LT
-340 GGTFLSYTNHS
+340 GGTFAVTVQN
-351 DSITGGVFNGNFNLP
+351 DGMIRGGIFNGNPGLSADIYHIDLNG
-366 SYAYSISMKSGSGT
+366 SGS
-380 ITAVN
+380 ITSVN
-385 DINSARWDPYVVV
+385 DSDQVSWTPYVVV
-398 TPSSSEQK
+398 TSDSVEQT

-418 NYEDIIGSVY
+418 NYEDVGTIYNSA
-428 DSSYPPDGDHKTVTF
+428 YPNGDHKTVTF

-449 VTLNLIKPTVTVRN
+449 VTLNLVKPTVTVRN

-485 ESKRGYTFLNWES
+485 ESKRGYTFLYWES
-498 NDIPLS
+498 DDITLS
-504 DKTQNPLTISSMP
+504 DKTQNPLTIASMP
-517 DHDITLIANY
+517 DHDITLTANY
-527 EYSKL
+527 EDSKL

-547 WWYDE
+547 WRYDE

-575 PVGYDIKCKI
+575 PGGYDIKCKI

-624 GGTYNDSV
+624 GGIYNNSV

-665 NDGVINDGTFNG
+665 NDGVINYGTFNG
-677 EVDNSEKGTINDG
+677 KVENTENGTI
-690 TFKDTV
+690 T
-696 KNDGTIND
+696 
-704 GTFND
+704 
-709 KVDNTESGTIN
+709 

-731 GKITDGTFDGGVNN
+731 GKITDGTFDGSVNN

-882 PLGTAV
+882 PLGTAA
-888 LITAGTAVT
+888 LITAGAAVT
-897 GVALWQGYKIG
+897 GVAVWQGYKIG
-908 VELYM
+908 VELYL
-913 ERELPLGTPI
+913 ERELPQGTPI

-952 DAQDLELQKA
+952 DAQDLDLQKA

-967 EHQLLGVSNEYNL
+967 EHQLLGVANEYNL

>member
-27 EGVALCAVDNTALR
+27 EGVALCAGQPELTLDSSGRPNGSSGYGWTYSGGVLTLTNGRYNFCSSSTNPSSRPIPADVQIHVTGSAILEDGRFLGPVTNHSTVAGGFFKNTFTNYANTSNAAFSGAVSNQSGS
-41 ISSNGK
+41 IENCVFSSKGTIASNG
-47 PDVSSITPDP
+47 
-57 NNSDV
+57 
-62 YSVPGN
+62 
-68 WTYNK
+68 
-73 KTDTLQLLRTGYNF
+73 
-87 DFKQGGLLNQN
+87 
-98 APEITSKIVVSSGV
+98 
-112 YLSNGVFTNAI
+112 
-123 SNSGTISNSVF
+123 GTVQ
-134 PDTASVSGTGSFV
+134 
-147 NCLFACEPASVQN
+147 NCLFSSNPKGSGLSVLTLQSEDGNSMAATTGGGSLIISGCELYFVGSPEIIFVFTAPTSVKITEADGTFWTQTVENGKLTPKAPSLDLVINNDPASKDEGRPITTGAKQRV
-160 VYVLQTEPAAAH
+160 E
-172 ISASLNGILYML
+172 NGVTTYI
-184 STPDSKLYF
+184 
-193 TGSPSIGLDGSFLA
+193 
-207 VVITDPNGYSWRQD
+207 
-221 FNKGLIIPKEPDSTL
+221 
-236 SFKNGIP
+236 
-243 DTANAKYKLDSGT
+243 
-256 PVYFGNGWSYDP
+256 GNGWEYDG
-268 LKSTGGT
+268 K
-275 LTLTDAKNYDLGDS
+275 
-289 SIYSD
+289 
-294 GVEQIDCTVSVSS
+294 
-307 FAVVTSGTLS
+307 TLS
-317 YVYNYGTIS
+317 LTPDAPTDYDFSKAPLNPANSTIMCYVQVGSNAV
-326 GGTISSLENHGTIT
+326 LT
-340 GGTFLSYTNHS
+340 GGTFAVTVQN
-351 DSITGGVFNGNFNLP
+351 DGTIRGGIFNGNPGLSADIYRIDLNG
-366 SYAYSISMKSGSGT
+366 SGS
-380 ITAVN
+380 IVSVN
-385 DINSARWDPYVVV
+385 DSDQVSWDPYVVV

-418 NYEDIIGSVY
+418 NYEDVDTIYYSF
-428 DSSYPPDGDHKTVTF
+428 YPNGDHKTVTF

-449 VTLNLIKPTVTVRN
+449 VTLNLVKPTVTVRN
-463 NIDSTEQA
+463 NIDSTEQT

-485 ESKRGYTFLNWES
+485 ESKRGYTFLYWES
-498 NDIPLS
+498 DDITLS
-504 DKTQNPLTISSMP
+504 DKTQNPLTIASMP
-517 DHDITLIANY
+517 DHDITLTANY

-547 WWYDE
+547 WWYDG

-575 PVGYDIKCKI
+575 PGGYDIKCKI

-599 NAVENNGEITGGTY
+599 NTVENNGEITDGTY

-637 IKDGTFNRPVEN
+637 IKDGTFHGPVEN

-658 TFNDTVK
+658 IFNDTVK

-677 EVDNSEKGTINDG
+677 
-690 TFKDTV
+690 
-696 KNDGTIND
+696 
-704 GTFND
+704 
-709 KVDNTESGTIN
+709 KVENTENGTIN

-770 FNGSVDNHPGST
+770 FNGSVDNHPGSM

-882 PLGTAV
+882 PLGTAA
-888 LITAGTAVT
+888 LITAGAAVT
-897 GVALWQGYKIG
+897 GVAVWQGYKIG
-908 VELYM
+908 VELYL
-913 ERELPLGTPI
+913 ERELPQGTPI

-952 DAQDLELQKA
+952 DAQDLDLQKA

-967 EHQLLGVSNEYNL
+967 EHQLLGVANGYNL

>member
-27 EGVALCAVDNTALR
+27 EGVALCAGQPELTLD
-41 ISSNGK
+41 SSGR
-47 PDVSSITPDP
+47 PTGSS
-57 NNSDV
+57 
-62 YSVPGN
+62 GHG
-68 WTYNK
+68 WTYS
-73 KTDTLQLLRTGYNF
+73 
-87 DFKQGGLLNQN
+87 GG
-98 APEITSKIVVSSGV
+98 V
-112 YLSNGVFTNAI
+112 
-123 SNSGTISNSVF
+123 
-134 PDTASVSGTGSFV
+134 
-147 NCLFACEPASVQN
+147 
-160 VYVLQTEPAAAH
+160 
-172 ISASLNGILYML
+172 
-184 STPDSKLYF
+184 
-193 TGSPSIGLDGSFLA
+193 
-207 VVITDPNGYSWRQD
+207 
-221 FNKGLIIPKEPDSTL
+221 
-236 SFKNGIP
+236 
-243 DTANAKYKLDSGT
+243 
-256 PVYFGNGWSYDP
+256 
-268 LKSTGGT
+268 
-275 LTLTDAKNYDLGDS
+275 LTLTDGRYDFCSSSTNPSSRPIPADVQIHVTGSAVLEDGRFLGP
-289 SIYSD
+289 
-294 GVEQIDCTVSVSS
+294 
-307 FAVVTSGTLS
+307 VT
-317 YVYNYGTIS
+317 
-326 GGTISSLENHGTIT
+326 NHGTVAGGLFKNTFTNYANTFNASFSGAVSNQSGSIENCVFSSRGTIASNRGTIQNCLFSSNPQGSGLSVLTLQSENGNSMTATTGGGSLFISDRELYFVGSPEISFSFTVPASVKITEADGTFWTQTVENSKLIPKAPSLDLVINNDPASKDEGRPITTGAKQRVENGVTTYIGNGWEYDGKTLSLTPDAPTYYDFSKAPLNPANSTIMCYVQVGSNAVLT
-340 GGTFLSYTNHS
+340 GGTFAVTVQN
-351 DSITGGVFNGNFNLP
+351 DGTIRGGIFNGNPGLSADIYHIDLNG
-366 SYAYSISMKSGSGT
+366 SGS
-380 ITAVN
+380 ITSVN
-385 DINSARWDPYVVV
+385 DSDQVSWTPYVVV
-398 TPSSSEQK
+398 TSDSVEQT

-418 NYEDIIGSVY
+418 NYEDVGTIY
-428 DSSYPPDGDHKTVTF
+428 NSSYPNGDHKTVTF

-449 VTLNLIKPTVTVRN
+449 VTLNLVKPTVTVRN

-485 ESKRGYTFLNWES
+485 ESKSGYTFLYWES
-498 NDIPLS
+498 NDITLS
-504 DKTQNPLTISSMP
+504 DKTQNPLTIASMP
-517 DHDITLIANY
+517 DHDITLTANY
-527 EYSKL
+527 EYSQL
-532 VISDKGVPTLPSGKD
+532 VISDKGVPKLPSGKD
-547 WWYDE
+547 WRYDE
-552 DNNTLHLEPTT
+552 DNNTLYLEPTT
-563 RTEYDFSREPLN
+563 LTAYDFSREPLN
-575 PVGYDIKCKI
+575 PGGYDIKCKI
-585 VGNENTILVGGTFD
+585 VGNENTILVGGIFD

-624 GGTYNDSV
+624 GGIYNNSV

-637 IKDGTFNRPVEN
+637 IKDGTFNGPVKN
-649 TENGVIEGG
+649 TENGVIEGR

-677 EVDNSEKGTINDG
+677 
-690 TFKDTV
+690 
-696 KNDGTIND
+696 
-704 GTFND
+704 
-709 KVDNTESGTIN
+709 KVENTENGTIN

-908 VELYM
+908 VELYL
-913 ERELPLGTPI
+913 ERELPQGTPI

-952 DAQDLELQKA
+952 DAQDLDLQKA

-967 EHQLLGVSNEYNL
+967 EHQLLGVANEYNL

>member
-1 MKKRMVSLIVALCM
+1 MKKRIVSLIVALCM

-27 EGVALCAVDNTALR
+27 EGVALCAGQPELTLD
-41 ISSNGK
+41 SSGRPNG
-47 PDVSSITPDP
+47 SSG
-57 NNSDV
+57 
-62 YSVPGN
+62 YG
-68 WTYNK
+68 WTYS
-73 KTDTLQLLRTGYNF
+73 
-87 DFKQGGLLNQN
+87 GG
-98 APEITSKIVVSSGV
+98 V
-112 YLSNGVFTNAI
+112 
-123 SNSGTISNSVF
+123 
-134 PDTASVSGTGSFV
+134 
-147 NCLFACEPASVQN
+147 
-160 VYVLQTEPAAAH
+160 
-172 ISASLNGILYML
+172 
-184 STPDSKLYF
+184 
-193 TGSPSIGLDGSFLA
+193 
-207 VVITDPNGYSWRQD
+207 
-221 FNKGLIIPKEPDSTL
+221 
-236 SFKNGIP
+236 
-243 DTANAKYKLDSGT
+243 
-256 PVYFGNGWSYDP
+256 
-268 LKSTGGT
+268 
-275 LTLTDAKNYDLGDS
+275 LTLTDGRYDFCSSSTNPSSRPIPADVQIHVTGSAVLEDGRFLGP
-289 SIYSD
+289 
-294 GVEQIDCTVSVSS
+294 
-307 FAVVTSGTLS
+307 VT
-317 YVYNYGTIS
+317 
-326 GGTISSLENHGTIT
+326 NHGTVAGGLFKNTFTNYANTFNASFSGAVSNQSGSIQNCVFSSTGTIASNRGTVQNCLFSSNPQNSDLSVLTMQSENGNSMTATTGGGSLFISDRELYFVGSPEITFWPPSPASVKITEADGTFWTQTVENGKLTPKAPSLDLVINNDPASKDEGRPITTGAKQRVENGVTTYIGNGWEYDGKTLSLTPDAPTDYDLSKAPLNPANSTIMCYVQVGSNAVLT
-340 GGTFLSYTNHS
+340 GGTFAVTVQN
-351 DSITGGVFNGNFNLP
+351 DGTIRGGIFNGNPGLSADIYHIDLNG
-366 SYAYSISMKSGSGT
+366 SGS
-380 ITAVN
+380 ITSVN
-385 DINSARWDPYVVV
+385 DSDQVSWTPYVVV
-398 TPSSSEQK
+398 PPSSSEQK
-406 VTLTADVDITTL
+406 VTLTADVDIATL
-418 NYEDIIGSVY
+418 NYEDIGSVY
-428 DSSYPPDGDHKTVTF
+428 DSSYPDGDHKTVTF

-449 VTLNLIKPTVTVRN
+449 VTLNLVKPTVTVRN

-485 ESKRGYTFLNWES
+485 ESKLGYTFLYWES
-498 NDIPLS
+498 NDITLS
-504 DKTQNPLTISSMP
+504 DKTQNPLTIASMP
-517 DHDITLIANY
+517 DHDITLTANY

-552 DNNTLHLEPTT
+552 DSNTLHLEPTT
-563 RTEYDFSREPLN
+563 LTEYDFSREPLN

-649 TENGVIEGG
+649 TENGVINSG
-658 TFNDTVK
+658 TFNNSVK
-665 NDGVINDGTFNG
+665 NDGLINDGTFNG
-677 EVDNSEKGTINDG
+677 
-690 TFKDTV
+690 
-696 KNDGTIND
+696 
-704 GTFND
+704 
-709 KVDNTESGTIN
+709 KVENTENGTIN

-731 GKITDGTFDGGVNN
+731 GKITDGTFDGDVNN

-882 PLGTAV
+882 PLGTAA
-888 LITAGTAVT
+888 LITAGAAVT
-897 GVALWQGYKIG
+897 GVAVWQGYKIG

-913 ERELPLGTPI
+913 ERELPQGTPI

-967 EHQLLGVSNEYNL
+967 EHQLLGVANGYNL

>member
-1 MKKRMVSLIVALCM
+1 MKKRIVSLIVALCM

-27 EGVALCAVDNTALR
+27 EGVALCAGQPELTLD
-41 ISSNGK
+41 SSGRPNG
-47 PDVSSITPDP
+47 SSG
-57 NNSDV
+57 
-62 YSVPGN
+62 YG
-68 WTYNK
+68 WTYS
-73 KTDTLQLLRTGYNF
+73 
-87 DFKQGGLLNQN
+87 GG
-98 APEITSKIVVSSGV
+98 V
-112 YLSNGVFTNAI
+112 
-123 SNSGTISNSVF
+123 
-134 PDTASVSGTGSFV
+134 
-147 NCLFACEPASVQN
+147 
-160 VYVLQTEPAAAH
+160 
-172 ISASLNGILYML
+172 
-184 STPDSKLYF
+184 
-193 TGSPSIGLDGSFLA
+193 
-207 VVITDPNGYSWRQD
+207 
-221 FNKGLIIPKEPDSTL
+221 
-236 SFKNGIP
+236 
-243 DTANAKYKLDSGT
+243 
-256 PVYFGNGWSYDP
+256 
-268 LKSTGGT
+268 
-275 LTLTDAKNYDLGDS
+275 LTLTDGRYDFCSSSTNPSSRPIPADVQIHVTGSAVLEDGRFLGP
-289 SIYSD
+289 
-294 GVEQIDCTVSVSS
+294 
-307 FAVVTSGTLS
+307 VT
-317 YVYNYGTIS
+317 
-326 GGTISSLENHGTIT
+326 NHGTVAGGLFKNTFTNYANTFNASFSGAVSNQSGSIENCVFSSRGTIASNRGTIQNCLFSSNPQGSGLSVLTLQSENGNSMTATTGGGSLFISDRELYFVGSPEISFSFTVPASVKITEADGTFWTQTVENGKLTPKAPSLDLVINNDPASKDEGRPITTGAKQRVENGVTTYIGNGWEYDGKTLSLTPDAPTDYDFSKAPLNPANSTIMCYVQVGSNAVLT
-340 GGTFLSYTNHS
+340 GGTFAVTVQN
-351 DSITGGVFNGNFNLP
+351 DGTIRGGIFNGNPGLSADIYHIDLNG
-366 SYAYSISMKSGSGT
+366 SGS
-380 ITAVN
+380 ITSVN
-385 DINSARWDPYVVV
+385 DSDQVSWTPYVVV
-398 TPSSSEQK
+398 TSDSVEQT

-418 NYEDIIGSVY
+418 NYEDVGTIY
-428 DSSYPPDGDHKTVTF
+428 KSSYPNGDHKTVTF

-449 VTLNLIKPTVTVRN
+449 VTLNLVKPTVTVRN

-485 ESKRGYTFLNWES
+485 ESKSGYTFLYWES
-498 NDIPLS
+498 NDITLS
-504 DKTQNPLTISSMP
+504 DKTQNPLTIASMP
-517 DHDITLIANY
+517 DHDITLTANY

-575 PVGYDIKCKI
+575 PDGYDIKCKI

-599 NAVENNGEITGGTY
+599 NTVENNGEITGGTY
-613 NDSVKNNGTIS
+613 NN
-624 GGTYNDSV
+624 SV

-637 IKDGTFNRPVEN
+637 IKDGTFHGPVEN

-665 NDGVINDGTFNG
+665 NDGLIKDGTFNG

-690 TFKDTV
+690 TFKSTV

-704 GTFND
+704 GTFNG
-709 KVDNTESGTIN
+709 KVENTENGTLN

-770 FNGSVDNHPGST
+770 FNGSVENHPGST

-882 PLGTAV
+882 PLGTAA
-888 LITAGTAVT
+888 LITAGAAVT
-897 GVALWQGYKIG
+897 GVAVWQGYKIG

-913 ERELPLGTPI
+913 ERELPQGTPI

-952 DAQDLELQKA
+952 DAQDLDLQKA

-967 EHQLLGVSNEYNL
+967 EHQLLGVANGYNL

>member
-27 EGVALCAVDNTALR
+27 EGVALCAGQPELTLD
-41 ISSNGK
+41 SSGRPNG
-47 PDVSSITPDP
+47 SSG
-57 NNSDV
+57 
-62 YSVPGN
+62 YG
-68 WTYNK
+68 WTYS
-73 KTDTLQLLRTGYNF
+73 
-87 DFKQGGLLNQN
+87 GG
-98 APEITSKIVVSSGV
+98 V
-112 YLSNGVFTNAI
+112 
-123 SNSGTISNSVF
+123 
-134 PDTASVSGTGSFV
+134 
-147 NCLFACEPASVQN
+147 
-160 VYVLQTEPAAAH
+160 
-172 ISASLNGILYML
+172 
-184 STPDSKLYF
+184 
-193 TGSPSIGLDGSFLA
+193 
-207 VVITDPNGYSWRQD
+207 
-221 FNKGLIIPKEPDSTL
+221 
-236 SFKNGIP
+236 
-243 DTANAKYKLDSGT
+243 
-256 PVYFGNGWSYDP
+256 
-268 LKSTGGT
+268 
-275 LTLTDAKNYDLGDS
+275 LTLTDGRYNFYSSSTNPSSQPIPADVQIHVTGSAVLEDGRFLGPVTNHSTVAGGFFENTFTNYANTSNASFSGAVSNQSGSIENCVFSSTGTIASNRGTVQNCLFSSNPQGSGLFVLTLQSENGSSMDATLNGCSLSISGRELYFVGSPEIFFAFTVPASVKITEADGTFWTQTVENGKLTPKAPSLDLVINNDPASKDEGRPITTGAKQRVENGVTTYIGNGWKYDG
-289 SIYSD
+289 
-294 GVEQIDCTVSVSS
+294 Q
-307 FAVVTSGTLS
+307 TLS
-317 YVYNYGTIS
+317 LTPDALTYYDFSKAPLNPANSTIMCYVQVGSNAV
-326 GGTISSLENHGTIT
+326 LT
-340 GGTFLSYTNHS
+340 GGTFAVTVQN
-351 DSITGGVFNGNFNLP
+351 DGTIRGGIFNGNPGLSADIYHIDLNG
-366 SYAYSISMKSGSGT
+366 SGS
-380 ITAVN
+380 ITSVN
-385 DINSARWDPYVVV
+385 DSDQVSWTPYVVV
-398 TPSSSEQK
+398 TSDSAEQT

-418 NYEDIIGSVY
+418 NYEDIGSVY
-428 DSSYPPDGDHKTVTF
+428 YSSYPDGDHKTVTF

-449 VTLNLIKPTVTVRN
+449 VTLNLIKPIVTVLN

-485 ESKRGYTFLNWES
+485 ESKRGYTFLYWES
-498 NDIPLS
+498 DDITLS
-504 DKTQNPLTISSMP
+504 DKTQNPLTIASMP

-527 EYSKL
+527 ECSKL
-532 VISDKGVPTLPSGKD
+532 VIGADGVPTLPSGKD
-547 WWYDE
+547 WWYDK

-563 RTEYDFSREPLN
+563 LTEYDFSREPLN

-599 NAVENNGEITGGTY
+599 NTVENNGEITG
-613 NDSVKNNGTIS
+613 
-624 GGTYNDSV
+624 
-632 ENNGT
+632 
-637 IKDGTFNRPVEN
+637 
-649 TENGVIEGG
+649 
-658 TFNDTVK
+658 
-665 NDGVINDGTFNG
+665 
-677 EVDNSEKGTINDG
+677 G

-704 GTFND
+704 GTFNG
-709 KVDNTESGTIN
+709 KVENTENGTIN

-757 GNVDNKGDVTGGD
+757 GSVDNKGNITGGD
-770 FNGSVDNHPGST
+770 FNGSVDKHPGST

-882 PLGTAV
+882 PLGTAA
-888 LITAGTAVT
+888 LITAGAAVT
-897 GVALWQGYKIG
+897 GVAVWQGYKIG
-908 VELYM
+908 VELYL

-952 DAQDLELQKA
+952 DAQDLDLQKA

>member
-160 VYVLQTEPAAAH
+160 VYVLQTEPAATH
-172 ISASLNGILYML
+172 ISASLDGILYIL

-193 TGSPSIGLDGSFLA
+193 TGSPSIVLDGSFSA

-221 FNKGLIIPKEPDSTL
+221 FNKGLIIPKEPNSTL

-289 SIYSD
+289 SFYSD

-317 YVYNYGTIS
+317 YVYNYGTLS
-326 GGTISSLENHGTIT
+326 GGTISSLENHGSIT

-351 DSITGGVFNGNFNLP
+351 SSITGGVFNGNSNLP

-398 TPSSSEQK
+398 PPSSSEQK

-418 NYEDIIGSVY
+418 NYEDIGDIGSVY
-428 DSSYPPDGDHKTVTF
+428 DSSYPDGDHKTVTF

-449 VTLNLIKPTVTVRN
+449 VTLNLVKPTVTVRN

-485 ESKRGYTFLNWES
+485 ESKPGYTFLNWES
-498 NDIPLS
+498 DDIALS
-504 DKTQNPLTISSMP
+504 DKTQNPLIIASMP
-517 DHDITLIANY
+517 DHDITLTANY
-527 EYSKL
+527 EYSQL
-532 VISDKGVPTLPSGKD
+532 VIGADGVPTLPSGKD
-547 WWYDE
+547 WRYDE
-552 DNNTLHLEPTT
+552 DNNTLYLEPTT

-575 PVGYDIKCKI
+575 PGGYDIKCKI

-599 NAVENNGEITGGTY
+599 NTVENNGEITGGTY

-632 ENNGT
+632 ENN
-637 IKDGTFNRPVEN
+637 
-649 TENGVIEGG
+649 
-658 TFNDTVK
+658 
-665 NDGVINDGTFNG
+665 
-677 EVDNSEKGTINDG
+677 
-690 TFKDTV
+690 
-696 KNDGTIND
+696 
-704 GTFND
+704 
-709 KVDNTESGTIN
+709 GTIN

-913 ERELPLGTPI
+913 ERELPQGTPI

-952 DAQDLELQKA
+952 DAQDLDLQKA

-967 EHQLLGVSNEYNL
+967 EHQLLGVANGYNL

-989 NETDVLLGWLRTKKL
+989 NETDILLGWLRTKKL

>member
-27 EGVALCAVDNTALR
+27 EGVALCAGQPELTLD
-41 ISSNGK
+41 SSGRPNG
-47 PDVSSITPDP
+47 SSG
-57 NNSDV
+57 
-62 YSVPGN
+62 YG
-68 WTYNK
+68 WTYS
-73 KTDTLQLLRTGYNF
+73 
-87 DFKQGGLLNQN
+87 GG
-98 APEITSKIVVSSGV
+98 V
-112 YLSNGVFTNAI
+112 
-123 SNSGTISNSVF
+123 
-134 PDTASVSGTGSFV
+134 
-147 NCLFACEPASVQN
+147 
-160 VYVLQTEPAAAH
+160 
-172 ISASLNGILYML
+172 
-184 STPDSKLYF
+184 
-193 TGSPSIGLDGSFLA
+193 
-207 VVITDPNGYSWRQD
+207 
-221 FNKGLIIPKEPDSTL
+221 
-236 SFKNGIP
+236 
-243 DTANAKYKLDSGT
+243 
-256 PVYFGNGWSYDP
+256 
-268 LKSTGGT
+268 
-275 LTLTDAKNYDLGDS
+275 LTLTDGRYNFYSSSTNPSSRPIPADVQIHVTGSAILEDGRFLGP
-289 SIYSD
+289 
-294 GVEQIDCTVSVSS
+294 
-307 FAVVTSGTLS
+307 VT
-317 YVYNYGTIS
+317 
-326 GGTISSLENHGTIT
+326 NHGTVTGGYFENPFTNYSNVSNASFSGAVSNQSGSIKNCVFSSTGTIASNRGTVQNCLFSSNPQNSGLSVLTLQSENGNSMDATLNGCSLLISDRELYFVGSPEIIFVYTTPASVKITEVDGTFWTQTVENGKLTPKAPSLDLVINNDPASKDEGRPITTGAKQRVENGVTTYIGNGWEYDGKTLSLTPDAPTSYDFSKAPLNPANSTIMCYVQVGSNAVLT
-340 GGTFLSYTNHS
+340 GGTFAVTVQN
-351 DSITGGVFNGNFNLP
+351 DGTIRGGIFNGNPGLSADIYHIDLNG
-366 SYAYSISMKSGSGT
+366 SGS
-380 ITAVN
+380 ITSVN
-385 DINSARWDPYVVV
+385 DSDQVSWTPYVVV
-398 TPSSSEQK
+398 ISDSAEQT

-418 NYEDIIGSVY
+418 NYEDVGTIYHSF
-428 DSSYPPDGDHKTVTF
+428 YPNGDHKTVTF

-485 ESKRGYTFLNWES
+485 ESKRGYTFLYWES
-498 NDIPLS
+498 DDITLS
-504 DKTQNPLTISSMP
+504 DKTQNPLTITSMP
-517 DHDITLIANY
+517 DHDITLTANY
-527 EYSKL
+527 ECSKL

-575 PVGYDIKCKI
+575 PGGYDIKCKI

-599 NAVENNGEITGGTY
+599 NT
-613 NDSVKNNGTIS
+613 
-624 GGTYNDSV
+624 V

-637 IKDGTFNRPVEN
+637 IKDGTFNGPVEN

-757 GNVDNKGDVTGGD
+757 GSVDNKGDVTGGD

-882 PLGTAV
+882 PLGTAA
-888 LITAGTAVT
+888 LITAGAAVT
-897 GVALWQGYKIG
+897 GVAVWQGYKIG
-908 VELYM
+908 VELYL
-913 ERELPLGTPI
+913 ERELPQGTPI

-952 DAQDLELQKA
+952 DAQDLDLQKA

-967 EHQLLGVSNEYNL
+967 EHQLLGVANGYNL

>member
-27 EGVALCAVDNTALR
+27 EGVALCAGQPELTLDSSGRPNGSSGYGWTYSGGVLTLTDGRYNFYSSSTNPSSRPIPADVQIHVTGSAILEDGRFLGPVTNHGTVAGGIFDNT
-41 ISSNGK
+41 
-47 PDVSSITPDP
+47 
-57 NNSDV
+57 
-62 YSVPGN
+62 
-68 WTYNK
+68 
-73 KTDTLQLLRTGYNF
+73 
-87 DFKQGGLLNQN
+87 
-98 APEITSKIVVSSGV
+98 
-112 YLSNGVFTNAI
+112 FTNHGTVTRGI
-123 SNSGTISNSVF
+123 FDNTFTNYSNVSNASFSGAVSNQSGSIKNCVFSSTGTIASNR
-134 PDTASVSGTGSFV
+134 GTV
-147 NCLFACEPASVQN
+147 QNCLFASNPKGSGLSVLTLQSEDGNSMEATPNGCSLFISDRELYFVGSPEITFWFPPPASVKITEADGTFWT
-160 VYVLQTEPAAAH
+160 QTVE
-172 ISASLNGILYML
+172 NGML
-184 STPDSKLYF
+184 
-193 TGSPSIGLDGSFLA
+193 
-207 VVITDPNGYSWRQD
+207 
-221 FNKGLIIPKEPDSTL
+221 IPKAPSLDLVINNDPASKDEGRPITTGA
-236 SFKNGIP
+236 KQRVENGVTTYI
-243 DTANAKYKLDSGT
+243 
-256 PVYFGNGWSYDP
+256 GNGWEYDGQTLSLTPDAPTDYDFSKAP
-268 LKSTGGT
+268 LNPANSTIMCYLHIGSNAVLTGG
-275 LTLTDAKNYDLGDS
+275 A
-289 SIYSD
+289 
-294 GVEQIDCTVSVSS
+294 
-307 FAVVTSGTLS
+307 FAVTVQNDGM
-317 YVYNYGTIS
+317 IR
-326 GGTISSLENHGTIT
+326 GGI
-340 GGTFLSYTNHS
+340 
-351 DSITGGVFNGNFNLP
+351 FNGNPGLSADIYHIDLNG
-366 SYAYSISMKSGSGT
+366 SGS
-380 ITAVN
+380 ITSVN
-385 DINSARWDPYVVV
+385 DSDQVSWTPYVVV
-398 TPSSSEQK
+398 TSDSVEQT

-418 NYEDIIGSVY
+418 NYEDIGSVY

-449 VTLNLIKPTVTVRN
+449 VTLNLVKPTVTVRN

-498 NDIPLS
+498 NDITLS
-504 DKTQNPLTISSMP
+504 DKTQNPLTIASMP
-517 DHDITLIANY
+517 DHDITLTANY

-547 WWYDE
+547 WRYDE
-552 DNNTLHLEPTT
+552 DNNTLYLEPTT

-575 PVGYDIKCKI
+575 PDGYDIKCKI

-599 NAVENNGEITGGTY
+599 NTVENNGEITGGTY

-665 NDGVINDGTFNG
+665 NDGLI
-677 EVDNSEKGTINDG
+677 K
-690 TFKDTV
+690 
-696 KNDGTIND
+696 D

-882 PLGTAV
+882 PLGTAA
-888 LITAGTAVT
+888 LITAGAAVT
-897 GVALWQGYKIG
+897 GVAVWQGYKIG
-908 VELYM
+908 VELYL

-952 DAQDLELQKA
+952 DAQDLDLQKA

-967 EHQLLGVSNEYNL
+967 EHQLLGVANEYNL

>member
-27 EGVALCAVDNTALR
+27 EGVALCAGQPELTLD
-41 ISSNGK
+41 SSGR
-47 PDVSSITPDP
+47 PTGSS
-57 NNSDV
+57 
-62 YSVPGN
+62 GHG
-68 WTYNK
+68 WTYS
-73 KTDTLQLLRTGYNF
+73 
-87 DFKQGGLLNQN
+87 GG
-98 APEITSKIVVSSGV
+98 V
-112 YLSNGVFTNAI
+112 
-123 SNSGTISNSVF
+123 
-134 PDTASVSGTGSFV
+134 
-147 NCLFACEPASVQN
+147 
-160 VYVLQTEPAAAH
+160 
-172 ISASLNGILYML
+172 
-184 STPDSKLYF
+184 
-193 TGSPSIGLDGSFLA
+193 
-207 VVITDPNGYSWRQD
+207 
-221 FNKGLIIPKEPDSTL
+221 
-236 SFKNGIP
+236 
-243 DTANAKYKLDSGT
+243 
-256 PVYFGNGWSYDP
+256 
-268 LKSTGGT
+268 
-275 LTLTDAKNYDLGDS
+275 LTLTDGRYNFYSSSTNPSRQPIPADVQIHVTGSAILEDGRFLGP
-289 SIYSD
+289 
-294 GVEQIDCTVSVSS
+294 
-307 FAVVTSGTLS
+307 VT
-317 YVYNYGTIS
+317 
-326 GGTISSLENHGTIT
+326 NHGTVTGGYFENPFTNYSNVSNASFSGAVSNQSGSIKNCVFSSTGTIASNRGTVQNCLFSSNPQNSGLSVLTLQSENGNSMDATPNGCSLIISGRELYFVGSPEIIFVYTTPASVKITEADGTFWTQTVENGKLTPKAPSLDLVINNDPASKDEGRPITTGAKQRVENGVTTYIGNGWEYDGKTLSLTPDAPTDYDFSKAPLNPASSTIMCYVQVGSNAVLT
-340 GGTFLSYTNHS
+340 GGTFAVTVQN
-351 DSITGGVFNGNFNLP
+351 DGTIRGGIFNGNPGLSADIYRIDLNG
-366 SYAYSISMKSGSGT
+366 SGS
-380 ITAVN
+380 ITSVN
-385 DINSARWDPYVVV
+385 DSDQVSWTPYVVV
-398 TPSSSEQK
+398 TSDSAEQT

-418 NYEDIIGSVY
+418 NYEDIGSVY
-428 DSSYPPDGDHKTVTF
+428 YSSYPDGDHKTVTF

-449 VTLNLIKPTVTVRN
+449 VTLNLVKPTVTVRN

-485 ESKRGYTFLNWES
+485 KSKRGYTFLNWES
-498 NDIPLS
+498 DDIPLS
-504 DKTQNPLTISSMP
+504 DKTQNPLTIASMP
-517 DHDITLIANY
+517 DHDITLTANY
-527 EYSKL
+527 EYSQL
-532 VISDKGVPTLPSGKD
+532 VIGADGVPTLPSGKD
-547 WWYDE
+547 WRYDK

-563 RTEYDFSREPLN
+563 LTVYDFSREPLN
-575 PVGYDIKCKI
+575 PDGYDIKCKI

-665 NDGVINDGTFNG
+665 NDGLI
-677 EVDNSEKGTINDG
+677 K
-690 TFKDTV
+690 
-696 KNDGTIND
+696 D

-882 PLGTAV
+882 PLGTAA
-888 LITAGTAVT
+888 LITAGAAVT
-897 GVALWQGYKIG
+897 GVAVWQGYKIG
-908 VELYM
+908 VELYL
-913 ERELPLGTPI
+913 ERELPQGTPI

-952 DAQDLELQKA
+952 DAQDLDLQKA

-967 EHQLLGVSNEYNL
+967 EHQLLGVANEYNL

>member
-27 EGVALCAVDNTALR
+27 EGVALCAGQPELTLD
-41 ISSNGK
+41 SSGR
-47 PDVSSITPDP
+47 PTGSS
-57 NNSDV
+57 
-62 YSVPGN
+62 GHG
-68 WTYNK
+68 WTYS
-73 KTDTLQLLRTGYNF
+73 
-87 DFKQGGLLNQN
+87 GG
-98 APEITSKIVVSSGV
+98 V
-112 YLSNGVFTNAI
+112 
-123 SNSGTISNSVF
+123 
-134 PDTASVSGTGSFV
+134 
-147 NCLFACEPASVQN
+147 
-160 VYVLQTEPAAAH
+160 
-172 ISASLNGILYML
+172 
-184 STPDSKLYF
+184 
-193 TGSPSIGLDGSFLA
+193 
-207 VVITDPNGYSWRQD
+207 
-221 FNKGLIIPKEPDSTL
+221 
-236 SFKNGIP
+236 
-243 DTANAKYKLDSGT
+243 
-256 PVYFGNGWSYDP
+256 
-268 LKSTGGT
+268 
-275 LTLTDAKNYDLGDS
+275 LTLTDGRYDFCSSSTNPSSRPIPADVQIHVTGSAILEDGRFLGP
-289 SIYSD
+289 
-294 GVEQIDCTVSVSS
+294 
-307 FAVVTSGTLS
+307 VT
-317 YVYNYGTIS
+317 
-326 GGTISSLENHGTIT
+326 NHGTVAGGLFKNTFTNYANTFNASFSGAVSNQSGSIENCVFSSRGTIASNRGTVQNCLFSSNPQGSGLSVLTLQSENGNSMTATTGGGSLFISDRELYFVGSPEISFSFTVPASVKITEADGTFWTQTVENSKLIPKAPSLDLVINNDPASKDEGRPITTGAKQRVENGVTTYIGNGWEYDGKTLSLTPDAPTDYDFSKAPLNPANSTIMCYVQVGSNAVLT
-340 GGTFLSYTNHS
+340 GGTFAVTVQN
-351 DSITGGVFNGNFNLP
+351 DGTIRGGIFNGNPGLSADIYHIDLNG
-366 SYAYSISMKSGSGT
+366 SGS
-380 ITAVN
+380 ITSVN
-385 DINSARWDPYVVV
+385 DSDQVSWDPYVVV
-398 TPSSSEQK
+398 PPSSSEQK

-418 NYEDIIGSVY
+418 NYEDIGDIGSVY
-428 DSSYPPDGDHKTVTF
+428 HSSYPDVDHKTVTF

-449 VTLNLIKPTVTVRN
+449 VTLNLVKPTVTVRN
-463 NIDSTEQA
+463 NIDSTEQT

-485 ESKRGYTFLNWES
+485 ESKSGYTFLYWES
-498 NDIPLS
+498 NDITLS
-504 DKTQNPLTISSMP
+504 DKTQNPLTIASMP
-517 DHDITLIANY
+517 DHDITLTANY

-547 WWYDE
+547 WRYDE

-563 RTEYDFSREPLN
+563 LTEYDFSREPLN
-575 PVGYDIKCKI
+575 PGGYDIKCKI

-599 NAVENNGEITGGTY
+599 NTVENNGEIT
-613 NDSVKNNGTIS
+613 

-637 IKDGTFNRPVEN
+637 IKDGTFNGPVEN
-649 TENGVIEGG
+649 TENGVIEGRT

-665 NDGVINDGTFNG
+665 NDGLINDGTFNG

-690 TFKDTV
+690 TFKSTV

-704 GTFND
+704 GTFNG
-709 KVDNTESGTIN
+709 KVENTENGTIN

-882 PLGTAV
+882 PLGTAA
-888 LITAGTAVT
+888 LITAGAAVT
-897 GVALWQGYKIG
+897 GVAVWQGYKIG
-908 VELYM
+908 VELYL
-913 ERELPLGTPI
+913 ERELPQGTPI

-952 DAQDLELQKA
+952 DAQDLDLQKA

-967 EHQLLGVSNEYNL
+967 EHQLLGVANGYNL

>member
-27 EGVALCAVDNTALR
+27 EGVALCAGQPELTLD
-41 ISSNGK
+41 SSGRPNG
-47 PDVSSITPDP
+47 SSG
-57 NNSDV
+57 
-62 YSVPGN
+62 YG
-68 WTYNK
+68 WTYS
-73 KTDTLQLLRTGYNF
+73 
-87 DFKQGGLLNQN
+87 GG
-98 APEITSKIVVSSGV
+98 V
-112 YLSNGVFTNAI
+112 
-123 SNSGTISNSVF
+123 
-134 PDTASVSGTGSFV
+134 
-147 NCLFACEPASVQN
+147 
-160 VYVLQTEPAAAH
+160 
-172 ISASLNGILYML
+172 
-184 STPDSKLYF
+184 
-193 TGSPSIGLDGSFLA
+193 
-207 VVITDPNGYSWRQD
+207 
-221 FNKGLIIPKEPDSTL
+221 
-236 SFKNGIP
+236 
-243 DTANAKYKLDSGT
+243 
-256 PVYFGNGWSYDP
+256 
-268 LKSTGGT
+268 
-275 LTLTDAKNYDLGDS
+275 LTLTDGRYNFYSLSTNPSNRPIPADVQIHVTGSAILEDGRFLGP
-289 SIYSD
+289 
-294 GVEQIDCTVSVSS
+294 
-307 FAVVTSGTLS
+307 VT
-317 YVYNYGTIS
+317 
-326 GGTISSLENHGTIT
+326 NHGTVTCGIFENTFTNYSNVSNASFSGAVSNQSGSIENCVFSSKGTIASNRGTVQNCLFSSNPQGSGLSVLTLQSENGNSMTATPNGCSLFISDRELYFVGSPEITFLPPPPASVKITEADGTFWTQTVEKSMLIPKAPSLDLVINNDPASKDEGRPITTGAKQRVENGVTTYIGNGWEYDGKTLSLTPDAPTSYDFSKAPLNPANSTIMCYVQVGSNAVLT
-340 GGTFLSYTNHS
+340 GGTFAVTVQN
-351 DSITGGVFNGNFNLP
+351 DGMIRGGIFNGNPGLSADIYHIDLNG
-366 SYAYSISMKSGSGT
+366 SGS
-380 ITAVN
+380 ITSVN
-385 DINSARWDPYVVV
+385 DSDQISWTPYVVV
-398 TPSSSEQK
+398 TSDSAEQT

-418 NYEDIIGSVY
+418 NYEDIGSVY
-428 DSSYPPDGDHKTVTF
+428 YSSYPDGDHKTVTF

-449 VTLNLIKPTVTVRN
+449 VTLNLIKPIVTVLN

-485 ESKRGYTFLNWES
+485 ESKRGYTFLYWES
-498 NDIPLS
+498 DDITLS
-504 DKTQNPLTISSMP
+504 DKTQNPLTIASMP

-527 EYSKL
+527 ECSKL
-532 VISDKGVPTLPSGKD
+532 VIGADGVPTLPSGKD
-547 WWYDE
+547 WWYDK

-563 RTEYDFSREPLN
+563 LTEYDFSREPLN

-599 NAVENNGEITGGTY
+599 NTVENNGEITGGTY

-665 NDGVINDGTFNG
+665 NDGLIKDGTFNG
-677 EVDNSEKGTINDG
+677 
-690 TFKDTV
+690 
-696 KNDGTIND
+696 
-704 GTFND
+704 
-709 KVDNTESGTIN
+709 KVENTENGTIN

-923 PTNRRELVL
+923 PTNRRELAL

>member
-27 EGVALCAVDNTALR
+27 EGVEMCAVDNTALR

-160 VYVLQTEPAAAH
+160 VYVLQTEPAATH
-172 ISASLNGILYML
+172 ISASLNGIPYML

-193 TGSPSIGLDGSFLA
+193 TGSPSIGLGGSFSA

-221 FNKGLIIPKEPDSTL
+221 FNGGLIIPKEPNSTL

-289 SIYSD
+289 SFYSD

-317 YVYNYGTIS
+317 YVCNYGTLS

-351 DSITGGVFNGNFNLP
+351 GSITGGVFNGNSNLP

-385 DINSARWDPYVVV
+385 DINSASWDPYVVV
-398 TPSSSEQK
+398 PPSSSEQK

-418 NYEDIIGSVY
+418 NYEDVGTIYNSA
-428 DSSYPPDGDHKTVTF
+428 YPNGDHKTVTF

-449 VTLNLIKPTVTVRN
+449 VTLNLVKPTVTVRN

-485 ESKRGYTFLNWES
+485 ESKRGYTFLYWES
-498 NDIPLS
+498 DDITLS
-504 DKTQNPLTISSMP
+504 DKTQNPLTIASMP
-517 DHDITLIANY
+517 DHDITLTANY
-527 EYSKL
+527 ECSKL
-532 VISDKGVPTLPSGKD
+532 VIGADGVPTLPSGRD

-575 PVGYDIKCKI
+575 PDGYNIKCKI

-649 TENGVIEGG
+649 TEN
-658 TFNDTVK
+658 
-665 NDGVINDGTFNG
+665 
-677 EVDNSEKGTINDG
+677 
-690 TFKDTV
+690 
-696 KNDGTIND
+696 
-704 GTFND
+704 
-709 KVDNTESGTIN
+709 GTIN

-816 TAVLDTNAIPD
+816 TAVLDTNDIPD

-882 PLGTAV
+882 PLGTAA
-888 LITAGTAVT
+888 LITAGAAVT
-897 GVALWQGYKIG
+897 GVAVWQGYKIG
-908 VELYM
+908 VELYL
-913 ERELPLGTPI
+913 ERELPQGTPI

-952 DAQDLELQKA
+952 DAQDLDLQKA

-967 EHQLLGVSNEYNL
+967 EHQLLGVANEYNL

>member
-27 EGVALCAVDNTALR
+27 EGVALCAGQPELTLD
-41 ISSNGK
+41 SSGRPNG
-47 PDVSSITPDP
+47 SSG
-57 NNSDV
+57 
-62 YSVPGN
+62 YG
-68 WTYNK
+68 WTYS
-73 KTDTLQLLRTGYNF
+73 
-87 DFKQGGLLNQN
+87 GG
-98 APEITSKIVVSSGV
+98 V
-112 YLSNGVFTNAI
+112 
-123 SNSGTISNSVF
+123 
-134 PDTASVSGTGSFV
+134 
-147 NCLFACEPASVQN
+147 
-160 VYVLQTEPAAAH
+160 
-172 ISASLNGILYML
+172 
-184 STPDSKLYF
+184 
-193 TGSPSIGLDGSFLA
+193 
-207 VVITDPNGYSWRQD
+207 
-221 FNKGLIIPKEPDSTL
+221 
-236 SFKNGIP
+236 
-243 DTANAKYKLDSGT
+243 
-256 PVYFGNGWSYDP
+256 
-268 LKSTGGT
+268 
-275 LTLTDAKNYDLGDS
+275 LTLTDGRYNFYSLSTNPSNRPIPADVQIHVTGSAILEDGRFLGP
-289 SIYSD
+289 
-294 GVEQIDCTVSVSS
+294 
-307 FAVVTSGTLS
+307 VT
-317 YVYNYGTIS
+317 
-326 GGTISSLENHGTIT
+326 NHGTVTCGIFENTFTNYSNVSNASFSGAVSNQSGSIENCVFSSKGTIASNRGTVQNCLFSSNPQNSGLSVLTLQSENGNSMTATPNGCSLFISDRELYFVGSPEITFLPPPPASVKITEADGTFWTQTVEKSMLIPKAPSLDLVINNDPASKDEGRPITTGAKQRVENGVTTYIGNGWEYDGKTLSLTPDAPTSYDFSKAPLNPANSTIMCYVQVGSNAVLT
-340 GGTFLSYTNHS
+340 GGTFAVTVQN
-351 DSITGGVFNGNFNLP
+351 DGMIRGGIFNGNPGLSADIYHIDLNG
-366 SYAYSISMKSGSGT
+366 SGS
-380 ITAVN
+380 ITSVN
-385 DINSARWDPYVVV
+385 DSDQISWTPYVVV
-398 TPSSSEQK
+398 TSDSAEQT

-418 NYEDIIGSVY
+418 NYEDIGSVY
-428 DSSYPPDGDHKTVTF
+428 YSSYPDGDHKTVTF

-449 VTLNLIKPTVTVRN
+449 VTLNLIKPIVTVLN

-485 ESKRGYTFLNWES
+485 ESKRGYTFLYWES
-498 NDIPLS
+498 DDITLS
-504 DKTQNPLTISSMP
+504 DKTQNPLTIASMP

-527 EYSKL
+527 ECSKL
-532 VISDKGVPTLPSGKD
+532 VIGADGVPTLPSGKD
-547 WWYDE
+547 WWYDK

-563 RTEYDFSREPLN
+563 LTEYDFSREPLN

-599 NAVENNGEITGGTY
+599 NTVENNGEITGGTY

-665 NDGVINDGTFNG
+665 NDGLIKDGTFNG
-677 EVDNSEKGTINDG
+677 
-690 TFKDTV
+690 
-696 KNDGTIND
+696 
-704 GTFND
+704 
-709 KVDNTESGTIN
+709 KVENTENGTIN

-952 DAQDLELQKA
+952 DSQDLDLQKA

-967 EHQLLGVSNEYNL
+967 EHQLLGVANEYNP
-980 TLFEPESAV
+980 TLFDPESAV

>member
-27 EGVALCAVDNTALR
+27 EGVALCAGQPELTLD
-41 ISSNGK
+41 SSGRPNG
-47 PDVSSITPDP
+47 SSG
-57 NNSDV
+57 
-62 YSVPGN
+62 YG
-68 WTYNK
+68 WTYS
-73 KTDTLQLLRTGYNF
+73 
-87 DFKQGGLLNQN
+87 GG
-98 APEITSKIVVSSGV
+98 V
-112 YLSNGVFTNAI
+112 
-123 SNSGTISNSVF
+123 
-134 PDTASVSGTGSFV
+134 
-147 NCLFACEPASVQN
+147 
-160 VYVLQTEPAAAH
+160 
-172 ISASLNGILYML
+172 
-184 STPDSKLYF
+184 
-193 TGSPSIGLDGSFLA
+193 
-207 VVITDPNGYSWRQD
+207 
-221 FNKGLIIPKEPDSTL
+221 
-236 SFKNGIP
+236 
-243 DTANAKYKLDSGT
+243 
-256 PVYFGNGWSYDP
+256 
-268 LKSTGGT
+268 
-275 LTLTDAKNYDLGDS
+275 LTLTDGRYNFYSLSTNPSNRPIPADVQIHVTGSAILEDGRFLGP
-289 SIYSD
+289 
-294 GVEQIDCTVSVSS
+294 
-307 FAVVTSGTLS
+307 VT
-317 YVYNYGTIS
+317 
-326 GGTISSLENHGTIT
+326 NHGTVTCGIFENTFTNYSNVSNASFSGAVSNQSGSIENCVFSSKGTIASNRGTVQNCLFSSNPQNSGLSVLTLQSENGNSMTATPNGCSLFISDRELYFVGSPEITFLPPPPASVKITEADGTFWTQTVEKSMLIPKAPSLDLVINNDPASKDEGRPITTGAKQRVENGVTTYIGNGWEYDGKTLSLTPDAPTSYDFSKAPLNPANSTIMCYVQVGSNAVLT
-340 GGTFLSYTNHS
+340 GGTFAVTVQN
-351 DSITGGVFNGNFNLP
+351 DGMIRGGIFNGNPGLSADIYHIDLNG
-366 SYAYSISMKSGSGT
+366 SGS
-380 ITAVN
+380 ITSVN
-385 DINSARWDPYVVV
+385 DSDQISWTPYVVV
-398 TPSSSEQK
+398 TSDSAEQT

-418 NYEDIIGSVY
+418 NYEDIGSVY
-428 DSSYPPDGDHKTVTF
+428 YSSYPDGDHKTVTF

-449 VTLNLIKPTVTVRN
+449 VTLNLIKPIVTVLN

-485 ESKRGYTFLNWES
+485 ESKRGYTFLYWES
-498 NDIPLS
+498 DDITLS
-504 DKTQNPLTISSMP
+504 DKTQNPLTIASMP

-527 EYSKL
+527 ECSKL
-532 VISDKGVPTLPSGKD
+532 VIGADGVPTLPSGKD
-547 WWYDE
+547 WWYDK

-563 RTEYDFSREPLN
+563 LTEYDFSREPLN

-599 NAVENNGEITGGTY
+599 NTVENNGEITGGTY

-665 NDGVINDGTFNG
+665 NDGLIKDGTFNG
-677 EVDNSEKGTINDG
+677 
-690 TFKDTV
+690 
-696 KNDGTIND
+696 
-704 GTFND
+704 
-709 KVDNTESGTIN
+709 KVENTENGTIN

-952 DAQDLELQKA
+952 DAQDLDLQKA

-967 EHQLLGVSNEYNL
+967 EHQLLGVANEYNL

>member
-27 EGVALCAVDNTALR
+27 EGVALCAGQPELTLD
-41 ISSNGK
+41 SSGRPNG
-47 PDVSSITPDP
+47 SSG
-57 NNSDV
+57 
-62 YSVPGN
+62 YG
-68 WTYNK
+68 WTYS
-73 KTDTLQLLRTGYNF
+73 
-87 DFKQGGLLNQN
+87 GG
-98 APEITSKIVVSSGV
+98 V
-112 YLSNGVFTNAI
+112 
-123 SNSGTISNSVF
+123 
-134 PDTASVSGTGSFV
+134 
-147 NCLFACEPASVQN
+147 
-160 VYVLQTEPAAAH
+160 
-172 ISASLNGILYML
+172 
-184 STPDSKLYF
+184 
-193 TGSPSIGLDGSFLA
+193 
-207 VVITDPNGYSWRQD
+207 
-221 FNKGLIIPKEPDSTL
+221 
-236 SFKNGIP
+236 
-243 DTANAKYKLDSGT
+243 
-256 PVYFGNGWSYDP
+256 
-268 LKSTGGT
+268 
-275 LTLTDAKNYDLGDS
+275 LTLTDGRYNFYSSSTNPSSRPIPADVQIHVTGSAILEDGRFLGP
-289 SIYSD
+289 
-294 GVEQIDCTVSVSS
+294 
-307 FAVVTSGTLS
+307 VT
-317 YVYNYGTIS
+317 
-326 GGTISSLENHGTIT
+326 NHGTVAGGWFENTFTNHGTVTGGYFENTFTNYSNVSNASFSGAVSNQSGSIKNCVFSSTGTIASNRGTVQNCLFSSNPQGSGLSVLTLQSENGNSMDATLNGCSLLISDRELYFVGSPEIIFVYTAPTSVKITEADGTFWTQTVENGKLTPKAPSLDLVINNDPASKDEGRPITTGAKQRVENGVTTYIGNGWEYDGKTLSLTPDALTYYDFSKAPLNPANSTIMCYVQVGSNAVLT
-340 GGTFLSYTNHS
+340 GGTFAVTVQN
-351 DSITGGVFNGNFNLP
+351 DGTIRGGIFNGNPGLSADIYHIDLNG
-366 SYAYSISMKSGSGT
+366 SGS
-380 ITAVN
+380 ITSVN
-385 DINSARWDPYVVV
+385 DSDQVSWTPYVVV
-398 TPSSSEQK
+398 TSDSVEQT

-418 NYEDIIGSVY
+418 NYEDVGTIY
-428 DSSYPPDGDHKTVTF
+428 NSSYPNGDHKTVTF

-485 ESKRGYTFLNWES
+485 ESKRGYTFLYWES
-498 NDIPLS
+498 DDITLS
-504 DKTQNPLTISSMP
+504 DKTQNPLTITSMP
-517 DHDITLIANY
+517 DHDITLTANY
-527 EYSKL
+527 ECSKL
-532 VISDKGVPTLPSGKD
+532 VIGADGVPTLPSGRD

-575 PVGYDIKCKI
+575 PDGYNIKCKI

-599 NAVENNGEITGGTY
+599 NAVENNGAITGGTY

-624 GGTYNDSV
+624 G
-632 ENNGT
+632 
-637 IKDGTFNRPVEN
+637 
-649 TENGVIEGG
+649 
-658 TFNDTVK
+658 
-665 NDGVINDGTFNG
+665 GTFNG

-690 TFKDTV
+690 TFKNTV

-704 GTFND
+704 GTFNG
-709 KVDNTESGTIN
+709 KVENTENGTIN

-897 GVALWQGYKIG
+897 GVAVWQGYKIG
-908 VELYM
+908 VELYL
-913 ERELPLGTPI
+913 ERELPQGTPI

-952 DAQDLELQKA
+952 DAQDLDLQKA

-967 EHQLLGVSNEYNL
+967 EHQLLGVANEYNL

>member
-27 EGVALCAVDNTALR
+27 EGVALCAGQPELTLD
-41 ISSNGK
+41 SSGR
-47 PDVSSITPDP
+47 PTGSS
-57 NNSDV
+57 
-62 YSVPGN
+62 GHG
-68 WTYNK
+68 WTYS
-73 KTDTLQLLRTGYNF
+73 
-87 DFKQGGLLNQN
+87 GG
-98 APEITSKIVVSSGV
+98 V
-112 YLSNGVFTNAI
+112 
-123 SNSGTISNSVF
+123 
-134 PDTASVSGTGSFV
+134 
-147 NCLFACEPASVQN
+147 
-160 VYVLQTEPAAAH
+160 
-172 ISASLNGILYML
+172 
-184 STPDSKLYF
+184 
-193 TGSPSIGLDGSFLA
+193 
-207 VVITDPNGYSWRQD
+207 
-221 FNKGLIIPKEPDSTL
+221 
-236 SFKNGIP
+236 
-243 DTANAKYKLDSGT
+243 
-256 PVYFGNGWSYDP
+256 
-268 LKSTGGT
+268 
-275 LTLTDAKNYDLGDS
+275 LTLTDGRYDFCSSSTNPSSRPIPADVQIHVTGSAVLEDGRFLGP
-289 SIYSD
+289 
-294 GVEQIDCTVSVSS
+294 
-307 FAVVTSGTLS
+307 VT
-317 YVYNYGTIS
+317 
-326 GGTISSLENHGTIT
+326 NHGTVAGGLFKNTFTNYANTFNASFSGTVSNQSGSIENCVFSSRGTIASNRGTIQNCLFSSNPQGSGLSVLTLQSENGNSMTATTGGGSLFISDRELYFVGSPEISFSFTVPASVKITEADGTFWTQTVENSKLIPKAPSLDLVINNDPASKDEGRPITTGAKQRVENGVTTYIGNGWEYDGKTLSLTPDAPTYYDFSKAPLNPANSTIMCYVQVGSNAVLT
-340 GGTFLSYTNHS
+340 GGTFAVTVQN
-351 DSITGGVFNGNFNLP
+351 DGTIRGGIFNGNPGLSADIYHIDLNG
-366 SYAYSISMKSGSGT
+366 SGS
-380 ITAVN
+380 ITSVN
-385 DINSARWDPYVVV
+385 DSDQVSWTPYVVV
-398 TPSSSEQK
+398 TPGSSEQK
-406 VTLTADVDITTL
+406 VTLTSDADITTL
-418 NYEDIIGSVY
+418 NYEDVGSVY
-428 DSSYPPDGDHKTVTF
+428 DSSYPDGDHKTVTF

-485 ESKRGYTFLNWES
+485 ESKSGYTFLYWES
-498 NDIPLS
+498 NDITLS
-504 DKTQNPLTISSMP
+504 DKTQNPLTITSMP
-517 DHDITLIANY
+517 DHDITLTANY

-563 RTEYDFSREPLN
+563 PTAYDFSREPLN
-575 PVGYDIKCKI
+575 PGGYDIKCKI

-599 NAVENNGEITGGTY
+599 NTVENNGEITGGTY
-613 NDSVKNNGTIS
+613 NN
-624 GGTYNDSV
+624 SV

-637 IKDGTFNRPVEN
+637 IKDGTFYGPVEN

-696 KNDGTIND
+696 KNDGAIND

-757 GNVDNKGDVTGGD
+757 GSVDNKGNITGGD

-870 SSAIAEDSPGLS
+870 SSAIVEDSPGLS
-882 PLGTAV
+882 PLGTAA
-888 LITAGTAVT
+888 LITAGAAVT
-897 GVALWQGYKIG
+897 GVAVWQGYKIG
-908 VELYM
+908 VELYL
-913 ERELPLGTPI
+913 ERELPQGTPI
-923 PTNRRELVL
+923 PTNRRELAL

-952 DAQDLELQKA
+952 DAQDLDLQKA

-967 EHQLLGVSNEYNL
+967 EHQLLGVANGYNL

>member
-27 EGVALCAVDNTALR
+27 EGVALCAGQPELTLD
-41 ISSNGK
+41 SSGYPNG
-47 PDVSSITPDP
+47 SS
-57 NNSDV
+57 
-62 YSVPGN
+62 GHG
-68 WTYNK
+68 WTYS
-73 KTDTLQLLRTGYNF
+73 
-87 DFKQGGLLNQN
+87 GG
-98 APEITSKIVVSSGV
+98 V
-112 YLSNGVFTNAI
+112 
-123 SNSGTISNSVF
+123 
-134 PDTASVSGTGSFV
+134 
-147 NCLFACEPASVQN
+147 
-160 VYVLQTEPAAAH
+160 
-172 ISASLNGILYML
+172 
-184 STPDSKLYF
+184 
-193 TGSPSIGLDGSFLA
+193 
-207 VVITDPNGYSWRQD
+207 
-221 FNKGLIIPKEPDSTL
+221 
-236 SFKNGIP
+236 
-243 DTANAKYKLDSGT
+243 
-256 PVYFGNGWSYDP
+256 
-268 LKSTGGT
+268 
-275 LTLTDAKNYDLGDS
+275 LTLTDGRYNFYSSSTNPSSRPIPADVQIHVTGSAILEDGRFLGP
-289 SIYSD
+289 
-294 GVEQIDCTVSVSS
+294 
-307 FAVVTSGTLS
+307 VT
-317 YVYNYGTIS
+317 
-326 GGTISSLENHGTIT
+326 NHGTVAGGVFENTFTNYSNVSNASFSGAVSNQSGSIKNCVFSSTGAIASNRGTVQNCLFSSDPQGSGLSVLTLQSESGSSMTATPNGCSLFISDRELYFVGSPEITFWFPPPASVKITEADGTFWTQTVEDGKLIPKAPSLDLVINNDPASKDEGRPITTGAKQRVENGVTTYIGNGWEYDGKTLSLTPDAPTYYDFSKAPLNPANSTIMCYVQVGSNAVLT
-340 GGTFLSYTNHS
+340 GGTFAVTVQN
-351 DSITGGVFNGNFNLP
+351 DGTIRGGIFNGNPGLSADIYHIDLNG
-366 SYAYSISMKSGSGT
+366 SGS
-380 ITAVN
+380 IVSVN
-385 DINSARWDPYVVV
+385 DSDQVSWTPYVVV
-398 TPSSSEQK
+398 TSDSAEQT

-418 NYEDIIGSVY
+418 NYEDVGTIY
-428 DSSYPPDGDHKTVTF
+428 NSSYPNGDHKTVTF

-449 VTLNLIKPTVTVRN
+449 VTLNLVKPTVTVRN

-471 PVAAKPGEEVQITA
+471 PVAAKPGAEVQITA
-485 ESKRGYTFLNWES
+485 ESKRGYTFLYWKS
-498 NDIPLS
+498 DDIALS
-504 DKTQNPLTISSMP
+504 DKTQNPLTIASMP
-517 DHDITLIANY
+517 DHDITLTANY
-527 EYSKL
+527 EYSQL
-532 VISDKGVPTLPSGKD
+532 VIGADGVPTLPSGND

-575 PVGYDIKCKI
+575 PGGYDIKCKI

-599 NAVENNGEITGGTY
+599 NTVENNGEIT
-613 NDSVKNNGTIS
+613 

-637 IKDGTFNRPVEN
+637 IKDGTFNGPVEN
-649 TENGVIEGG
+649 TENGVIGG
-658 TFNDTVK
+658 GIFNDTVK

-677 EVDNSEKGTINDG
+677 
-690 TFKDTV
+690 
-696 KNDGTIND
+696 
-704 GTFND
+704 
-709 KVDNTESGTIN
+709 KVENTENGTIN

-897 GVALWQGYKIG
+897 GVAVWQGYKIG

-913 ERELPLGTPI
+913 ERELPQGTPI
-923 PTNRRELVL
+923 PTNRRELAL

-952 DAQDLELQKA
+952 DAQDLDLQKA

-967 EHQLLGVSNEYNL
+967 EHQLLGVANEYNL

>member
-27 EGVALCAVDNTALR
+27 EGVALCAGQPELTLD
-41 ISSNGK
+41 SSGRPNG
-47 PDVSSITPDP
+47 SSG
-57 NNSDV
+57 
-62 YSVPGN
+62 YG
-68 WTYNK
+68 WTYS
-73 KTDTLQLLRTGYNF
+73 
-87 DFKQGGLLNQN
+87 GG
-98 APEITSKIVVSSGV
+98 V
-112 YLSNGVFTNAI
+112 
-123 SNSGTISNSVF
+123 
-134 PDTASVSGTGSFV
+134 
-147 NCLFACEPASVQN
+147 
-160 VYVLQTEPAAAH
+160 
-172 ISASLNGILYML
+172 
-184 STPDSKLYF
+184 
-193 TGSPSIGLDGSFLA
+193 
-207 VVITDPNGYSWRQD
+207 
-221 FNKGLIIPKEPDSTL
+221 
-236 SFKNGIP
+236 
-243 DTANAKYKLDSGT
+243 
-256 PVYFGNGWSYDP
+256 
-268 LKSTGGT
+268 
-275 LTLTDAKNYDLGDS
+275 LTLTDGRYNFYSSSTNPSSRPIPADVQIHVTGSAILEDGRFLGP
-289 SIYSD
+289 
-294 GVEQIDCTVSVSS
+294 
-307 FAVVTSGTLS
+307 VT
-317 YVYNYGTIS
+317 
-326 GGTISSLENHGTIT
+326 NHGTVAGGVFENTFTNYSNVSNASFSGAVSNQSGSIKNCVFSSTGTIASNRGTVQNCLFSSNPQNSGLSVLTLQSENGNSMDATPNGCSLIISGRELYFVGSPEIIFVFTAPASVKITEAGGTFWTQTVENGKLTPKAPSLDLVINNDPASKDEGRPITTGAKQRVENGVTTYIGNGWEYDGKTLSLTPDALTYYDFSKAPLNPANSTIMCYVQVGSNAVLT
-340 GGTFLSYTNHS
+340 GGTFAVTVQN
-351 DSITGGVFNGNFNLP
+351 DGTIRGGIFNGNPGLP
-366 SYAYSISMKSGSGT
+366 ADIYHIDLNGSGS
-380 ITAVN
+380 ITSVN
-385 DINSARWDPYVVV
+385 DSDQVSWTPYVVV
-398 TPSSSEQK
+398 TSDSAEQT

-418 NYEDIIGSVY
+418 NYEDIGSVY
-428 DSSYPPDGDHKTVTF
+428 NSSYPNGDHKTVTF

-449 VTLNLIKPTVTVRN
+449 VTLNLIKPIVTVLN

-485 ESKRGYTFLNWES
+485 ESKRGYTFLYWES
-498 NDIPLS
+498 DDITLS
-504 DKTQNPLTISSMP
+504 DKTQNPLTIASMP

-527 EYSKL
+527 ECSKL
-532 VISDKGVPTLPSGKD
+532 VIGADGVPTLPSGKD
-547 WWYDE
+547 WWYDK

-563 RTEYDFSREPLN
+563 LTEYDFSREPLN

-599 NAVENNGEITGGTY
+599 NTVENNGEITGGTY

-665 NDGVINDGTFNG
+665 NDGLIKDGTFNG
-677 EVDNSEKGTINDG
+677 
-690 TFKDTV
+690 
-696 KNDGTIND
+696 
-704 GTFND
+704 
-709 KVDNTESGTIN
+709 KVENTENGTIN

-952 DAQDLELQKA
+952 DAQDLDLQKA

-967 EHQLLGVSNEYNL
+967 EHQLLGVANEYNP
-980 TLFEPESAV
+980 TLFDPESAV

>member
-27 EGVALCAVDNTALR
+27 EGVALCAGQPELTLD
-41 ISSNGK
+41 SSGY
-47 PDVSSITPDP
+47 PTGSS
-57 NNSDV
+57 
-62 YSVPGN
+62 GHG
-68 WTYNK
+68 WTYS
-73 KTDTLQLLRTGYNF
+73 
-87 DFKQGGLLNQN
+87 GG
-98 APEITSKIVVSSGV
+98 V
-112 YLSNGVFTNAI
+112 
-123 SNSGTISNSVF
+123 
-134 PDTASVSGTGSFV
+134 
-147 NCLFACEPASVQN
+147 
-160 VYVLQTEPAAAH
+160 
-172 ISASLNGILYML
+172 
-184 STPDSKLYF
+184 
-193 TGSPSIGLDGSFLA
+193 
-207 VVITDPNGYSWRQD
+207 
-221 FNKGLIIPKEPDSTL
+221 
-236 SFKNGIP
+236 
-243 DTANAKYKLDSGT
+243 
-256 PVYFGNGWSYDP
+256 
-268 LKSTGGT
+268 
-275 LTLTDAKNYDLGDS
+275 LTLTDGRYDFCSSSTNPSSRPIPADVQIHVTGSAVLEDGRFLGP
-289 SIYSD
+289 
-294 GVEQIDCTVSVSS
+294 
-307 FAVVTSGTLS
+307 VT
-317 YVYNYGTIS
+317 
-326 GGTISSLENHGTIT
+326 NHGTVAGGLFKNTFTNYANTFNASFSGAVSNQSGSIENCVFSSRGTIASNRGTVQNCLFSSNPQGSGLFVLTLQSENGNSMTATTGGGSLFISDRELYFVGSPEISFSFTVPASVKITEADGTFWTQTVEKGKLIPKAPSLDLVINNDPASKDEGRPITTGAKQRVENGVTTYIGNGWEYDGKTLSLTPDAPTYYDFSKAPLNPANSTIMCYVQVGSNAVLT
-340 GGTFLSYTNHS
+340 GGTFAVTVQN
-351 DSITGGVFNGNFNLP
+351 DGTIRGGIFNGNPGLSADIYRIDLNG
-366 SYAYSISMKSGSGT
+366 SGS
-380 ITAVN
+380 ITSVN
-385 DINSARWDPYVVV
+385 DSDQVSWTPYVVV
-398 TPSSSEQK
+398 TPGSSEQK
-406 VTLTADVDITTL
+406 VTLTSDADITTL
-418 NYEDIIGSVY
+418 NYEDVGSVY
-428 DSSYPPDGDHKTVTF
+428 DSSYPDGDHKTVTF

-485 ESKRGYTFLNWES
+485 ESKSGYTFLNWES

-504 DKTQNPLTISSMP
+504 DKTQNPLTITSMP
-517 DHDITLIANY
+517 DHDITLTANY

-547 WWYDE
+547 WRYDE
-552 DNNTLHLEPTT
+552 DNNTLYLEPTT

-575 PVGYDIKCKI
+575 PGGYDIKCKI

-599 NAVENNGEITGGTY
+599 HAVENNGEITGGTY
-613 NDSVKNNGTIS
+613 NN
-624 GGTYNDSV
+624 SV

-637 IKDGTFNRPVEN
+637 IKDGTFNGPVEN

-696 KNDGTIND
+696 KNDGTIHD
-704 GTFND
+704 GTFNG
-709 KVDNTESGTIN
+709 KVENTENGTIN

-882 PLGTAV
+882 PLGTAA
-888 LITAGTAVT
+888 LITAGAAVT
-897 GVALWQGYKIG
+897 GVAVWQGYKIG
-908 VELYM
+908 VELYL
-913 ERELPLGTPI
+913 ERELPQGTPI
-923 PTNRRELVL
+923 PTNRRELAL

-952 DAQDLELQKA
+952 DAQDLDLQKA

-967 EHQLLGVSNEYNL
+967 EHQLLGVANGYNL

>member
-27 EGVALCAVDNTALR
+27 EGVALCAGQPELTLD
-41 ISSNGK
+41 SSGRPNG
-47 PDVSSITPDP
+47 SSG
-57 NNSDV
+57 
-62 YSVPGN
+62 YG
-68 WTYNK
+68 WTYS
-73 KTDTLQLLRTGYNF
+73 
-87 DFKQGGLLNQN
+87 GG
-98 APEITSKIVVSSGV
+98 V
-112 YLSNGVFTNAI
+112 
-123 SNSGTISNSVF
+123 
-134 PDTASVSGTGSFV
+134 
-147 NCLFACEPASVQN
+147 
-160 VYVLQTEPAAAH
+160 
-172 ISASLNGILYML
+172 
-184 STPDSKLYF
+184 
-193 TGSPSIGLDGSFLA
+193 
-207 VVITDPNGYSWRQD
+207 
-221 FNKGLIIPKEPDSTL
+221 
-236 SFKNGIP
+236 
-243 DTANAKYKLDSGT
+243 
-256 PVYFGNGWSYDP
+256 
-268 LKSTGGT
+268 
-275 LTLTDAKNYDLGDS
+275 LTLTDGRYNFYSLSTNPSRQPIPADVQIHVIGSAILEDGRFLGP
-289 SIYSD
+289 
-294 GVEQIDCTVSVSS
+294 
-307 FAVVTSGTLS
+307 VT
-317 YVYNYGTIS
+317 
-326 GGTISSLENHGTIT
+326 NHGTVTCGIFENTFTNYSNVSNASFSGAVSNQSGSIENCVFSSMETIASNRGTVQNCLFSSNPQNSGLSVLTLQSENGNSMTATPNGCSLFISGRELYFVGSPEITFLPPPPASVKITEADGTFWTQTVEKSMLIPKAPSLDLVINNDPASKDEGRPITTGAKQRVENGVTTYIGNGWEYDGKTLSLTPDAPTSYDFSKAPLNPANSTIMCYVQVGSNAVLT
-340 GGTFLSYTNHS
+340 GGTFAVTVQN
-351 DSITGGVFNGNFNLP
+351 DGMIRGGIFNGNPGLSADIYHIDLNG
-366 SYAYSISMKSGSGT
+366 SGS
-380 ITAVN
+380 ITSVN
-385 DINSARWDPYVVV
+385 DSDQISWTPYVVV
-398 TPSSSEQK
+398 TSDSAEQT

-418 NYEDIIGSVY
+418 NYEDIGSVY

-449 VTLNLIKPTVTVRN
+449 VTLNLVKPTVTVRN
-463 NIDSTEQA
+463 NIDSTEQV

-485 ESKRGYTFLNWES
+485 EPKSGYTFLNWES

-517 DHDITLIANY
+517 DHDITLTANY

-552 DNNTLHLEPTT
+552 DNNTLYLEPTT

-575 PVGYDIKCKI
+575 PGVYDIKCKI

-613 NDSVKNNGTIS
+613 NN
-624 GGTYNDSV
+624 SV

-637 IKDGTFNRPVEN
+637 IKDGTFHGPVEN

-665 NDGVINDGTFNG
+665 NDGVINDGTFNDK
-677 EVDNSEKGTINDG
+677 VDNTESGTINDG

-704 GTFND
+704 GTFNG
-709 KVDNTESGTIN
+709 KVENTENGTIN

-882 PLGTAV
+882 PLGTAA
-888 LITAGTAVT
+888 LITAGAAVT
-897 GVALWQGYKIG
+897 GVAVWQGYKIG
-908 VELYM
+908 VELYL
-913 ERELPLGTPI
+913 ERELPQGTPI

-952 DAQDLELQKA
+952 DAQDLDLQKA

-967 EHQLLGVSNEYNL
+967 EHQLLGVANGYNL

>member
-27 EGVALCAVDNTALR
+27 EGVALCAGQPELTLD
-41 ISSNGK
+41 SSGRPNG
-47 PDVSSITPDP
+47 SSG
-57 NNSDV
+57 
-62 YSVPGN
+62 YG
-68 WTYNK
+68 WTYS
-73 KTDTLQLLRTGYNF
+73 
-87 DFKQGGLLNQN
+87 GG
-98 APEITSKIVVSSGV
+98 V
-112 YLSNGVFTNAI
+112 
-123 SNSGTISNSVF
+123 
-134 PDTASVSGTGSFV
+134 
-147 NCLFACEPASVQN
+147 
-160 VYVLQTEPAAAH
+160 
-172 ISASLNGILYML
+172 
-184 STPDSKLYF
+184 
-193 TGSPSIGLDGSFLA
+193 
-207 VVITDPNGYSWRQD
+207 
-221 FNKGLIIPKEPDSTL
+221 
-236 SFKNGIP
+236 
-243 DTANAKYKLDSGT
+243 
-256 PVYFGNGWSYDP
+256 
-268 LKSTGGT
+268 
-275 LTLTDAKNYDLGDS
+275 LTLTDGRYNFYSLSTNPSNRPIPADVQIHVTGSAILEDGRFLGP
-289 SIYSD
+289 
-294 GVEQIDCTVSVSS
+294 
-307 FAVVTSGTLS
+307 VT
-317 YVYNYGTIS
+317 
-326 GGTISSLENHGTIT
+326 NHGTVTCGIFENTFTNYSNVSNASFSGAVSNQSGSIENCVFSSKGTIASNRGTVQNCLFSSNPQGSGLFVLTLQSENGSSMDATLNGCSLSISGRELYFVGSPEIFFAFTVPASVKITEADGTFWTQTVENGKLTPKAPSLDLVINNDPASKDEGRPITTGAKQRVENGVTTYIGNGWEYDGKTLSLTPDAPTSYDFSKAPLNPANSTIMCYVQVGSNAVLT
-340 GGTFLSYTNHS
+340 GGTFAVTVQN
-351 DSITGGVFNGNFNLP
+351 DGTIRGGIFNGNPGLSADIYHIDLNG
-366 SYAYSISMKSGSGT
+366 SGS
-380 ITAVN
+380 ITSVN
-385 DINSARWDPYVVV
+385 DSDQVSWTPYVVV
-398 TPSSSEQK
+398 TSDSVEQT

-418 NYEDIIGSVY
+418 NYEDVGTIYNSF
-428 DSSYPPDGDHKTVTF
+428 YPNGDHKTVTF

-449 VTLNLIKPTVTVRN
+449 VTLNLVKPTVTVRN

-485 ESKRGYTFLNWES
+485 ESKSGYTFLYWES
-498 NDIPLS
+498 NDITLS
-504 DKTQNPLTISSMP
+504 DKTQNPLTIASMP
-517 DHDITLIANY
+517 DHDITLTANY

-532 VISDKGVPTLPSGKD
+532 VIGANCVPTRPSGKD

-563 RTEYDFSREPLN
+563 LTEYDFSREPLN
-575 PVGYDIKCKI
+575 PGGYDIKCKI

-599 NAVENNGEITGGTY
+599 NTVENNGEIT
-613 NDSVKNNGTIS
+613 

-637 IKDGTFNRPVEN
+637 IKDGTFHGPVEN

-665 NDGVINDGTFNG
+665 NDGLIKDGTFNG
-677 EVDNSEKGTINDG
+677 EVDNSEKGTIDGG

-704 GTFND
+704 GTFNG
-709 KVDNTESGTIN
+709 KVENTENGTIN
-720 GGTFKDTVDND
+720 GGTFKDTVDNN

-757 GNVDNKGDVTGGD
+757 GSVDNKGDVTGGD

-908 VELYM
+908 VELYL

-952 DAQDLELQKA
+952 DAQDLDLQKA

-967 EHQLLGVSNEYNL
+967 EHQLLGVANEYNL
-980 TLFEPESAV
+980 TLFDPESAV

>member
-1 MKKRMVSLIVALCM
+1 MKKRIVSLIVALCM

-27 EGVALCAVDNTALR
+27 EGVALCAGQPELTLD
-41 ISSNGK
+41 SSGRPNG
-47 PDVSSITPDP
+47 SSG
-57 NNSDV
+57 
-62 YSVPGN
+62 YG
-68 WTYNK
+68 WTYS
-73 KTDTLQLLRTGYNF
+73 
-87 DFKQGGLLNQN
+87 GG
-98 APEITSKIVVSSGV
+98 V
-112 YLSNGVFTNAI
+112 
-123 SNSGTISNSVF
+123 
-134 PDTASVSGTGSFV
+134 
-147 NCLFACEPASVQN
+147 
-160 VYVLQTEPAAAH
+160 
-172 ISASLNGILYML
+172 
-184 STPDSKLYF
+184 
-193 TGSPSIGLDGSFLA
+193 
-207 VVITDPNGYSWRQD
+207 
-221 FNKGLIIPKEPDSTL
+221 
-236 SFKNGIP
+236 
-243 DTANAKYKLDSGT
+243 
-256 PVYFGNGWSYDP
+256 
-268 LKSTGGT
+268 
-275 LTLTDAKNYDLGDS
+275 LTLTDGRYDFCSSSTNPSSRPIPADVQIHVTGSAVLEDGRFLGP
-289 SIYSD
+289 
-294 GVEQIDCTVSVSS
+294 
-307 FAVVTSGTLS
+307 VT
-317 YVYNYGTIS
+317 
-326 GGTISSLENHGTIT
+326 NHGTVAGGLFKNTFTNYANTFNASFSGAVSNQSGSIENCVFSSRGTIASNRGTIQNCLFSSNPQGSGLSVLTLQSENGNSMTATTGGGSLFISDRELYFVGSPEISFSFTVPASVKITEADGTFWTQTVENSKLIPKAPSLDLVINNDPASKDEGRPITTGAKQRVENGVTTYIGNGWEYDGKTLSLTPDAPTYYDFSKAPLNPANSTIMCYVQVGSNAVLT
-340 GGTFLSYTNHS
+340 GGTFAVTVQN
-351 DSITGGVFNGNFNLP
+351 DGTIRGGIFNGNPGLSADIYHIDLNG
-366 SYAYSISMKSGSGT
+366 SGS
-380 ITAVN
+380 ITSVN
-385 DINSARWDPYVVV
+385 DSDQVSWDPYVVV
-398 TPSSSEQK
+398 PPSSSEQK

-418 NYEDIIGSVY
+418 NYEDIGSVY
-428 DSSYPPDGDHKTVTF
+428 YDSFYPDGDHKTVTF

-449 VTLNLIKPTVTVRN
+449 VTLNLVKPTVTVRN
-463 NIDSTEQA
+463 NIDSTEQT

-485 ESKRGYTFLNWES
+485 ESKSGYTFLYWES
-498 NDIPLS
+498 NDITLS
-504 DKTQNPLTISSMP
+504 DKTQNPLTIASMP
-517 DHDITLIANY
+517 DHDITLTANY

-547 WWYDE
+547 WRYDE

-575 PVGYDIKCKI
+575 PGGYDIKCKI

-599 NAVENNGEITGGTY
+599 NTVENNGEIT
-613 NDSVKNNGTIS
+613 

-637 IKDGTFNRPVEN
+637 IKDGTFHGPVEN

-665 NDGVINDGTFNG
+665 NDGLIKDGTFNG

-704 GTFND
+704 GTFNG
-709 KVDNTESGTIN
+709 KVENTENGTIN

-745 GENGDISGGTFN
+745 GENGDISGGIFN

-908 VELYM
+908 VELYL

-967 EHQLLGVSNEYNL
+967 EHQLLGVANEYNP